1 MATIQ
6 EAEQIVRRLT
16 KKYGFLNET
25 MMDDIEQFN
34 AQYRREIDENWLAM
48 ESAVSHSVKILAKQI
63 YGSGAR
69 FVFELL
75 QNAEDN
81 IFNKAR
87 DAEALPFVSFKIY
100 PNKIIV
106 ECNEDGFTEPDLQ
119 AICAV
124 GQSTKSASHGY
135 IGAKGIGF
143 KSVFIAASRVHIQS
157 GNFSFEFRH
166 NKTDPGI
173 GMVRPIWVNP
183 VKAIPTPLTRTTLY
197 IHDQGDPDELQ
208 HLRRIISMQFDDL
221 QETCLLFL
229 RKLEQI
235 SLEFYDEDGE
245 LERSKYFRKHKIDKY
260 RVSLETISGA
270 RGDETTR
277 SQIYHI
283 TRQMATNL
291 ARSDNR
297 ELPDTEEAKNDSS
310 KAEVVLAFPI
320 TDNSEPLIT
329 QRNQDLFAFLPLRR
343 SDYKFLIH
351 SDFDTNANRQDI
363 VTTSRRNLDLRG
375 WIASAFF
382 QAVLQ
387 FCEHPSLRYSW
398 PMFLPSS
405 SDTSSDAFWSGLIH
419 EIQSLMKNT
428 PVLKSR
434 NRIDLR
440 LVADVVILTNDAQ
453 DAEGH
458 PLFDDPTK
466 DLYLSPSYSQGAKD
480 ILRGYGLGLLNI
492 QTFLNLLETDLRSLY
507 SRFHGKN
514 TTDEWHS
521 AVARLLTKT
530 LKNSSSIQ
538 QRLKSLP
545 LLPLRSGEWTST
557 ASGPVYFPKA
567 GDINI
572 PDSLDLNVITVYA
585 SSNSERSTLFQH
597 LGVCQATYEDVRAS
611 ILRSFASKKGLSFEI
626 LNEYLSF
633 LYLTHQTGKH
643 GPEEYTKAEIVN
655 VAWKRANPQE
665 KDVYLPGT
673 HHAYSPSSLLAAK
686 DLPTGLSVD
695 FLHSRHMESTPE
707 KPSLFHPSWETWLC
721 NSIGHRPEKFLGLFE
736 HLWLHEKSSLVAN
749 RALRSKI
756 EDLPANNLCGVD
768 YPLKLKETWLPL
780 ENLRHLVDRY
790 MEHPNHFPFLKLEES
805 DATDLIGSKWHFL
818 SDYFSV
824 SKDDSMDFL
833 FQILHYIQQSC
844 PKRPS
849 DSQTKKVFDLY
860 NAIYAR
866 LTVTSN
872 GPIAKLKIMQFF
884 ENGGVLDPNQN
895 DPMWTTSRLCLWTA
909 PPDMVMF
916 HSLRA
921 SYVKRMD
928 NEKFRNIENLFT
940 RTLQIPD
947 ASLDDLV
954 AELTELRDEGCE
966 EIPRMRAIYDYLHK
980 ANVPLPRLKAA
991 FKESPL
997 IYCETRHGES
1007 GWYKTSDCL
1016 WSSETVI
1023 RGKAILDECWEAYE
1037 NFFVGKLG
1045 VKLLT
1050 LQMVYDELRQS
1061 SGNSTEETKVAV
1073 LSLNGLLQTETT
1085 RLDPEPIR
1093 QAKIFPVRYPTGT
1106 VVLSSVS
1113 VDFSIGDR
1121 DKLKTMFRDKVA
1133 LLDFEMEEVRRLRP
1147 LIEWLKLQDRY
1158 LSNSVEES
1166 TFILSDSER
1175 PISTPNRDLKR
1186 KAYHIA
1192 RVASTFNSPRFE
1204 DSPLGLYEQLRT
1216 MRVVEV
1222 ERISSVL
1229 KIFQNKQPFEV
1240 PVATANEHIEDS
1252 TGQLTI
1258 YVPKERRAQE
1268 LCFGS
1273 VLPRKFAAWLMRT
1286 SKSPTDGLIETDI
1299 VKVLTAVFASER
1311 FVLDDVLDDQGILT
1325 VSFDNQ
1331 DEEDNSDEAEE
1342 HQTED
1347 QEEEG
1352 QEPRLPGSRLETD
1365 DTSPEQLTPD
1375 RSSVDANTPPYAG
1388 SSGISPDGSIP
1399 ETLVETI
1406 SQRSQMSYQP
1416 HSGRVHRSSQSDLFP
1431 VSPQPLHHPSE
1442 QAPSNPLS
1450 AITSPPEQQS
1460 SEDAR
1465 YRSILD
1471 RVVDKARNAA
1481 FPSRG
1486 SFDMTH
1492 MRNALPGSD
1501 ANSYQSFDGLDIMG
1515 TFRSTNQL
1523 ERDKKVGAAGE
1534 LYVFELLSRLNLPNW
1549 NRTNWQSTIRSYATI
1564 HPDYTNLEA
1573 WRGRETADL
1582 VYVDTEG
1589 QLTNTL
1595 IGCGYLG
1602 HDEWHGARP
1611 RYYIEVKTTT
1621 GPCSTAFYMSGK
1633 QYQLMQQIHHTE
1645 DHSEIYMVFR
1655 VFQLDSDGIVLCVYT
1670 DPEKLRQDGHL
1681 LFKGQAWSITPGP
1694 NMGREI
1700 RGASGTRNESH
1711 MEPAIAVEGCRSIIV
1726 FEVEKNILGKADTA
1740 PQAAT
1745 YSEKP

>member
-1 MATIQ
+1 MATVE
-6 EAEQIVRRLT
+6 EAEQIVRRLA
-16 KKYGFLNET
+16 KKYGLRNEK

-34 AQYRREIDENWLAM
+34 AQYRQELDETWLAM
-48 ESAVSHSVKILAKQI
+48 ENELSHSVKVLAKQI
-63 YGSGAR
+63 YTCGAR

-81 IFNKAR
+81 IFEKSR
-87 DAEALPFVSFKIY
+87 KAEALPFVSFKIY

-106 ECNEDGFTEPDLQ
+106 ECNEDGFEEPHLQ

-124 GQSTKSASHGY
+124 GRSTKSASHGY

-166 NKTDPGI
+166 KKTDPGL
-173 GMVRPIWVNP
+173 GMIRPIWVSP
-183 VKAIPTPLTRTTLY
+183 VEAIPSPLTRTTLY

-208 HLRRIISMQFDDL
+208 HLKRIISMQFDDL

-235 SLEFYDEDGE
+235 SVEFYNENGE
-245 LERSKYFRKHKIDKY
+245 LERSKYFRKHKIDEY
-260 RVSLETISGA
+260 RVSLETTSVA
-270 RGDETTR
+270 HGDKMTQ

-283 TRQMATNL
+283 TRQTATNL

-297 ELPDTEEAKNDSS
+297 ELPDTKEAKNDSS
-310 KAEVVLAFPI
+310 KAEVVLAFPM

-329 QRNQDLFAFLPLRR
+329 QKNQDLFAFLPLRR

-363 VTTSRRNLDLRG
+363 VTTSRRNLELRG

-387 FCEHPSLRYSW
+387 FCEHPTLCYSW
-398 PMFLPSS
+398 PMFLPPS
-405 SDTSSDAFWSGLIH
+405 SDTSSDAFWSGLNH
-419 EIQSLMKNT
+419 EIQSLMRKT

-440 LVADVVILTNDAQ
+440 LVGDVVFLLDVAK

-466 DLYLSPSYSQGAKD
+466 DLYLSPRYSQKAVD
-480 ILRGYGLGLLNI
+480 ILRGYGLEVLNV
-492 QTFLNLLETDLRSLY
+492 QTFLNLLETDLRSP
-507 SRFHGKN
+507 
-514 TTDEWHS
+514 
-521 AVARLLTKT
+521 
-530 LKNSSSIQ
+530 NSSTTAFQIARKFYFYTSETEVVAFAPSEIRSVDIDYIWASVFPEDGGHQ
-538 QRLKSLP
+538 HPRSLRPQR
-545 LLPLRSGEWTST
+545 
-557 ASGPVYFPKA
+557 
-567 GDINI
+567 
-572 PDSLDLNVITVYA
+572 
-585 SSNSERSTLFQH
+585 
-597 LGVCQATYEDVRAS
+597 VCQATFEDVRAS
-611 ILRSFASKKGLSFEI
+611 ILRSFESKFLTFGVI
-626 LNEYLSF
+626 NEYLSF
-633 LYLTHQTGKH
+633 LYLTHVFGK
-643 GPEEYTKAEIVN
+643 GLEEYTKVEIVT
-655 VAWKRANPQE
+655 VASTRANPHE
-665 KDVYLPGT
+665 TDVYLPGT
-673 HHAYSPSSLLAAK
+673 HHAYSPASLLTVK
-686 DLPTGLSVD
+686 DASPGLSVD
-695 FLHSRHMESTPE
+695 FLHPRHMENTPD
-707 KPSLFHPSWETWLC
+707 KPTLFRPSWETWLC
-721 NSIGHRPEKFLGLFE
+721 DSIGVRKRLRLISRDKRGLSDVFLYILEHRPEKFLGLFE
-736 HLWLHEKSSLVAN
+736 HLWLHEKSSLVTN
-749 RALRSKI
+749 RALRLKI
-756 EDLPANNLCGVD
+756 EDLPAQNLCGVD
-768 YPLKLKETWLPL
+768 YSLKLKEAWLPL
-780 ENLRHLVDRY
+780 KSLRHSVDRY
-790 MEHPNHFPFLKLEES
+790 MEYPKQFPFLKLEEP
-805 DATDLIGSKWHFL
+805 DITEHIGSKWHFL
-818 SDYFSV
+818 SDYFSN
-824 SKDDSMDFL
+824 
-833 FQILHYIQQSC
+833 SC

-849 DSQTKKVFDLY
+849 YSQTQKVFDLY
-860 NAIYAR
+860 IAIYAR
-866 LTVTSN
+866 LTVASD
-872 GPIAKLKIMQFF
+872 GLDARLKIKQFF
-884 ENGGVLDPNQN
+884 DNGGVVDPNQN
-895 DPMWTTSRLCLWTA
+895 DPIWTTSRLCLWTA

-916 HSLRA
+916 HSLRS
-921 SYVKRMD
+921 SYMERVD
-928 NEKFRNIENLFT
+928 NEKFRNIESLFKG
-940 RTLQIPD
+940 TLRIPD
-947 ASLDDLV
+947 ASLANLV
-954 AELTELRDEGCE
+954 TELTKLREEGCG
-966 EIPRMRAIYDYLHK
+966 EITRMRTIYDYLHK
-980 ANVPLPRLKAA
+980 AKIPLPRLKAA
-991 FKESPL
+991 FEASPL
-997 IYCETRHGES
+997 IYCETRRGES

-1061 SGNSTEETKVAV
+1061 SGTNTEETKVAV
-1073 LSLNGLLQTETT
+1073 LSLNGLLQTDTT

-1093 QAKIFPVRYPTGT
+1093 QAKVFPVRYPTGT

-1113 VDFSIGDR
+1113 VDFAIGDR

-1133 LLDFEMEEVRRLRP
+1133 LLDFEMDEIRRLRP
-1147 LIEWLKLQDRY
+1147 LIEWLGLQDRY

-1166 TFILSDSER
+1166 TFICSDSER

-1192 RVASTFNSPRFE
+1192 RPRFE
-1204 DSPLGLYEQLRT
+1204 DNPLGLYEQLRT

-1229 KIFQNKQPFEV
+1229 KIFQNKQSFEI
-1240 PVATANEHIEDS
+1240 PVATANEHIDDS
-1252 TGQLTI
+1252 TVNLTI

-1273 VLPRKFAAWLMRT
+1273 VLPRKFAAWLMR
-1286 SKSPTDGLIETDI
+1286 SPKSPADGPVETDI

-1331 DEEDNSDEAEE
+1331 DEEDNSEEAEE
-1342 HQTED
+1342 HEAED

-1352 QEPRLPGSRLETD
+1352 QEQRLSDSRLETD
-1365 DTSPEQLTPD
+1365 DTSTEQLTPD
-1375 RSSVDANTPPYAG
+1375 RSSINAGTQPYAG
-1388 SSGISPDGSIP
+1388 PSGSSPEGSLP
-1399 ETLVETI
+1399 GTVVETI

-1416 HSGRVHRSSQSDLFP
+1416 HSGRIHRSSESDLFP
-1431 VSPQPLHHPSE
+1431 SSPQPLHHPTD
-1442 QAPSNPLS
+1442 QAPPNPLS
-1450 AITSPPEQQS
+1450 AMTSLSEQQL

-1471 RVVDKARNAA
+1471 RVIEKARNAA

-1486 SFDMTH
+1486 SFDMTD
-1492 MRNALPGSD
+1492 MRNALPGGDTD
-1501 ANSYQSFDGLDIMG
+1501 AYHSFDGLDIMG
-1515 TFRSTNQL
+1515 QFRSTNQL

-1534 LYVFELLSRLNLPNW
+1534 LYVFELLSCLNLPNW
-1549 NRTNWQSTIRSYATI
+1549 NRTNWQSTIRSYVTI
-1564 HPDYTNLEA
+1564 HPDYTNLQA

-1582 VYVDTEG
+1582 VYVDAEG
-1589 QLTNTL
+1589 HLTNTL

-1611 RYYIEVKTTT
+1611 KYYIEVKTTT

-1645 DHSEIYMVFR
+1645 DHSEIYVVFR
-1655 VFQLDSDGIVLCVYT
+1655 VFQLDSDGIGLCVYT
-1670 DPEKLRQDGHL
+1670 DPEKLRQDGRL
-1681 LFKGQAWSITPGP
+1681 LFKGQTWSVTPGP
-1694 NMGREI
+1694 NTG
-1700 RGASGTRNESH
+1700 
-1711 MEPAIAVEGCRSIIV
+1711 
-1726 FEVEKNILGKADTA
+1726 
-1740 PQAAT
+1740 
-1745 YSEKP
+1745 

>member
-1 MATIQ
+1 MASMQ

-16 KKYGFLNET
+16 KKYGFLNEK
-25 MMDDIEQFN
+25 MMDHIGQIN

-48 ESAVSHSVKILAKQI
+48 ESAASHSVKILAKQI

-75 QNAEDN
+75 QNADDN
-81 IFNKAR
+81 LFNMAR
-87 DAEALPFVSFKIY
+87 EAEALPFVSFKIY

-106 ECNEDGFTEPDLQ
+106 ECNEDGFREPDLQ

-183 VKAIPTPLTRTTLY
+183 VETIPSPLTRTTLY

-208 HLRRIISMQFDDL
+208 HLKRIISMQFDDL

-235 SLEFYDEDGE
+235 SLEFYNESGE
-245 LERSKYFRKHKIDKY
+245 LERSKYFRKHKIDDY
-260 RVSLETISGA
+260 RVSLETTSGA
-270 RGDETTR
+270 RGDETTQ

-310 KAEVVLAFPI
+310 KAEVVLAFPM

-329 QRNQDLFAFLPLRR
+329 QKNQDLFAFLPLRR

-382 QAVLQ
+382 QAILQ
-387 FCEHPSLRYSW
+387 FCEHPTLCYSW

-405 SDTSSDAFWSGLIH
+405 SDTSSDAFWPGLDY
-419 EIQSLMKNT
+419 EIKSLMKKT

-434 NRIDLR
+434 TRIDLR
-440 LVADVVILTNDAQ
+440 PVGDVVFLLNEAQ
-453 DAEGH
+453 DAEGY
-458 PLFDDPTK
+458 PLFDDSTK
-466 DLYLSPSYSQGAKD
+466 DLYLSPRYSLNAVK
-480 ILRGYGLGLLNI
+480 ILRGYGLEVLEI
-492 QTFLNLLETDLRSLY
+492 QTFLNLLETDLRSPN

-521 AVARLLTKT
+521 AVARLLSKH
-530 LKNSSSIQ
+530 LKNSLSMQ

-545 LLPLRSGEWTST
+545 LLPLRSGAWTST
-557 ASGPVYFPKA
+557 TSGPVYFPKT
-567 GDINI
+567 GVIDIPN
-572 PDSLDLNVITVYA
+572 SLDLKVITVHA
-585 SSNSERSTLFQH
+585 SSNSDRSTLFQH
-597 LGVCQATYEDVRAS
+597 LGVGQATYGDVRTS
-611 ILRSFASKKGLSFEI
+611 ILRSFKSKKALSFEVI
-626 LNEYLSF
+626 NEHLSF
-633 LYLTHQTGKH
+633 LYLTHVFGK
-643 GPEEYTKAEIVN
+643 GLEEYTKVEIVN
-655 VAWKRANPQE
+655 VASMRANPHE
-665 KDVYLPGT
+665 TDVYLPGT
-673 HHAYSPSSLLAAK
+673 HHAYSPAGLLPVEDAS
-686 DLPTGLSVD
+686 PGLSVD
-695 FLHSRHMESTPE
+695 FLHPRHMESTPD
-707 KPSLFHPSWETWLC
+707 KPTLFRPSWETWLC
-721 NSIGHRPEKFLGLFE
+721 NCIGVRERLRLISRDKRGLSDVFLYVFEHRPEKFLGLFE
-736 HLWLHEKSSLVAN
+736 HLWLHEKSSLVTN

-756 EDLPANNLCGVD
+756 EDLPAQKLCGVD
-768 YPLKLKETWLPL
+768 YSLKLKEAWLPL
-780 ENLRHLVDRY
+780 KYLRHFVDRY
-790 MEHPNHFPFLKLEES
+790 MEYPKQFPFLKLEES
-805 DATDLIGSKWHFL
+805 DITEQIGSKWHFL
-818 SDYFSV
+818 SDFFSV
-824 SKDDSMDFL
+824 SKADSMDFL
-833 FQILHYIQQSC
+833 LQILHYIQQSC
-844 PKRPS
+844 PERPS
-849 DSQTKKVFDLY
+849 DSQTQKVFDLY
-860 NAIYAR
+860 IAIYAR
-866 LTVTSN
+866 LTVASD
-872 GPIAKLKIMQFF
+872 GPDARLKITKFF
-884 ENGGVLDPNQN
+884 DNGGVLDPNQN
-895 DPMWTTSRLCLWTA
+895 DPMWTTSRFCLWTA
-909 PPDMVMF
+909 PPNMLMF
-916 HSLRA
+916 HSLRS
-921 SYVKRMD
+921 SYMERVD
-928 NEKFRNIENLFT
+928 NEKFRNIESLFKG
-940 RTLQIPD
+940 TLQIPD
-947 ASLDDLV
+947 ASLANLV
-954 AELTELRDEGCE
+954 TELTKLREEGCE
-966 EIPRMRAIYDYLHK
+966 EIPRMRTIYDYLHK
-980 ANVPLPRLKAA
+980 AKIPLPSLKAA
-991 FKESPL
+991 FEASPL

-1007 GWYKTSDCL
+1007 GWYRTSDCL

-1023 RGKAILDECWEAYE
+1023 RGKAVLDECWEAYE
-1037 NFFVGKLG
+1037 SFFVGKLG

-1050 LQMVYDELRQS
+1050 LQMVYDELQQS
-1061 SGNSTEETKVAV
+1061 SGKNTEETKVAV

-1093 QAKIFPVRYPTGT
+1093 QAKVFPVRYPTGT

-1113 VDFSIGDR
+1113 VDFAIGDR
-1121 DKLKTMFRDKVA
+1121 DKLKIMFRDKVA
-1133 LLDFEMEEVRRLRP
+1133 LLDFEMDEVRRLRP
-1147 LIEWLKLQDRY
+1147 LIEWLRLQDRY

-1166 TFILSDSER
+1166 TFICSDSER

-1192 RVASTFNSPRFE
+1192 RPRFE
-1204 DSPLGLYEQLRT
+1204 DNPLGVYEQLRT

-1229 KIFQNKQPFEV
+1229 KIFQNKQSFEI

-1252 TGQLTI
+1252 TGILTI

-1273 VLPRKFAAWLMRT
+1273 VLPRKFAAWLMR
-1286 SKSPTDGLIETDI
+1286 SPKSPADGPVETDI
-1299 VKVLTAVFASER
+1299 VKILTAVFAIER

-1325 VSFDNQ
+1325 VSFDNR

-1342 HQTED
+1342 HQAED

-1352 QEPRLPGSRLETD
+1352 QEQRLSDSRLETD
-1365 DTSPEQLTPD
+1365 DASPEKLTPD
-1375 RSSVDANTPPYAG
+1375 LSSINAVTPPYAG
-1388 SSGISPDGSIP
+1388 SSGTSPEGNP
-1399 ETLVETI
+1399 QETFVEETI

-1416 HSGRVHRSSQSDLFP
+1416 HSGRVHRSSQSDLSP
-1431 VSPQPLHHPSE
+1431 SSPQPLHHTTD

-1450 AITSPPEQQS
+1450 VTTSPSEQQS

-1471 RVVDKARNAA
+1471 RVIEKARNAT

-1486 SFDMTH
+1486 SFDMAH
-1492 MRNALPGSD
+1492 MRNGLPGGDSD
-1501 ANSYQSFDGLDIMG
+1501 AYQSFDGLDVMG
-1515 TFRSTNQL
+1515 QFRSTNQL

-1534 LYVFELLSRLNLPNW
+1534 LYVFELLSCLKLPNW
-1549 NRTNWQSTIRSYATI
+1549 NRSNWQSTIRSYVTI
-1564 HPDYTNLEA
+1564 HPDYTDLQA

-1582 VYVDTEG
+1582 IYVDAEG
-1589 QLTNTL
+1589 HLTNTL

-1611 RYYIEVKTTT
+1611 KYYIEVKTTT

-1633 QYQLMQQIHHTE
+1633 QYQLMQQIHDTE

-1655 VFQLDSDGIVLCVYT
+1655 VFQLNSDGIGLCVYT
-1670 DPEKLRQDGHL
+1670 DPEKLG
-1681 LFKGQAWSITPGP
+1681 
-1694 NMGREI
+1694 M
-1700 RGASGTRNESH
+1700 
-1711 MEPAIAVEGCRSIIV
+1711 MEVYC
-1726 FEVEKNILGKADTA
+1726 
-1740 PQAAT
+1740 
-1745 YSEKP
+1745 

>member
-1 MATIQ
+1 MASIQ

-16 KKYGFLNET
+16 KKYGLLREE
-25 MMDDIEQFN
+25 MMNDIERFN
-34 AQYRREIDENWLAM
+34 AAYRQEIDEFRLTM
-48 ESAVSHSVKILAKQI
+48 ETELSHSVKILAKQI

-75 QNAEDN
+75 QNADDN
-81 IFNKAR
+81 VFNKALE
-87 DAEALPFVSFKIY
+87 AKALPFISFKIY
-100 PNKIIV
+100 PNKVIV
-106 ECNEDGFTEPDLQ
+106 ECNEDGFKEPNLQ

-124 GQSTKSASHGY
+124 GQSTKLASHGY

-166 NKTDPGI
+166 KKTDPGI

-183 VKAIPTPLTRTTLY
+183 VEAIPSPLTRTTLY

-208 HLRRIISMQFDDL
+208 HLKKIISMQFDDL

-235 SLEFYDEDGE
+235 SLEFYDENGE
-245 LERSKYFRKHKIDKY
+245 LERSKYFRKHRIDEY
-260 RVSLETISGA
+260 RVSLETKSGA
-270 RGDETTR
+270 RGDETKR

-283 TRQMATNL
+283 TRLMATNL

-310 KAEVVLAFPI
+310 RAEVVLAFPI

-329 QRNQDLFAFLPLRR
+329 QTNQDLFAFLPLRR

-382 QAVLQ
+382 KGVLQ
-387 FCEHPSLRYSW
+387 FCEHPTLCYSW

-405 SDTSSDAFWSGLIH
+405 SDTSSDAFWSGLNQ
-419 EIQSLMKNT
+419 EIRSLMKKT

-434 NRIDLR
+434 NRNDLR
-440 LVADVVILTNDAQ
+440 LVGDVVILASDAQ
-453 DAEGH
+453 DAEGR

-466 DLYLSPSYSQGAKD
+466 DLYLSPGYSQDAKN
-480 ILRGYGLGLLNI
+480 ILKGYGLGNLNI
-492 QTFLNLLETDLRSLY
+492 RVFLNLLETDIRSPN
-507 SRFHGKN
+507 SRFHGEN
-514 TTDEWHS
+514 TTDEWLS
-521 AVARLLTKT
+521 AVARALSKHC
-530 LKNSSSIQ
+530 KGSPSIQ

-545 LLPLRSGEWTST
+545 LLPLRSGAWTST
-557 ASGPVYFPKA
+557 TSGPVYFPKT
-567 GDINI
+567 GDLNI
-572 PDSLDLNVITVYA
+572 PESLDLKVITVHA
-585 SSNSERSTLFQH
+585 SSNPDRSTLFQH
-597 LGVCQATYEDVRAS
+597 LGVCQATYGDVRAS
-611 ILRSFASKKGLSFEI
+611 ILRSFKSKKALSFGVI
-626 LNEYLSF
+626 NECLSF
-633 LYLTHQTGKH
+633 LYLTHVFGK
-643 GPEEYTKAEIVN
+643 GLEEYTKVEIFT
-655 VAWKRANPQE
+655 VASIRTNPHE
-665 KDVYLPGT
+665 TDVYLPGK
-673 HHAYSPSSLLAAK
+673 HHAYSPASLLTVEDA
-686 DLPTGLSVD
+686 TQGLSVD
-695 FLHSRHMESTPE
+695 FLHPGHMENTPD
-707 KPSLFHPSWETWLC
+707 KPTLFRPSWETWLC
-721 NSIGHRPEKFLGLFE
+721 NCIGVRERLRIVSRDKCGLSDVFLYILEHRPEKFLGLFE
-736 HLWLHEKSSLVAN
+736 HLWLHEKSSLVTN
-749 RALRSKI
+749 QALRLKI
-756 EDLPANNLCGVD
+756 EDLPAKKLCGVD
-768 YPLKLKETWLPL
+768 YSLKLKEAWLPL
-780 ENLRHLVDRY
+780 KYLRHSVDRY
-790 MEHPNHFPFLKLEES
+790 MEYPKQFPFLKLEES
-805 DATDLIGSKWHFL
+805 DITEQIALKWHFL

-824 SKDDSMDFL
+824 SRADNLDFL
-833 FQILHYIQQSC
+833 LQILHCIQISC
-844 PKRPS
+844 PERPS
-849 DSQTKKVFDLY
+849 ESQTQKVFDLY
-860 NAIYAR
+860 VAIYAR
-866 LTVTSN
+866 LAVGSD
-872 GPIAKLKIMQFF
+872 GPDAKLKIKRSFDK
-884 ENGGVLDPNQN
+884 GGVVGPNQN

-916 HSLRA
+916 HSLRS
-921 SYVKRMD
+921 SYMEKVN
-928 NEKFRNIENLFT
+928 NEKFRNIENLFKG
-940 RTLQIPD
+940 TLRIPD
-947 ASLDDLV
+947 ASLANLV
-954 AELTELRDEGCE
+954 TELTKLREEGCG

-980 ANVPLPRLKAA
+980 ANIPLPSLRAA
-991 FKESPL
+991 FEASPL
-997 IYCETRHGES
+997 IYCETRHGDS
-1007 GWYKTSDCL
+1007 GWYKASDCL

-1045 VKLLT
+1045 T
-1050 LQMVYDELRQS
+1050 
-1061 SGNSTEETKVAV
+1061 NTEETKVAV
-1073 LSLNGLLQTETT
+1073 LSLNGLLQAETT

-1093 QAKIFPVRYPTGT
+1093 QAKVFPVRYPTGT

-1113 VDFSIGDR
+1113 VDFAIGDR
-1121 DKLKTMFRDKVA
+1121 DKLKTMFRDKIA
-1133 LLDFEMEEVRRLRP
+1133 LLDFEMDEVRRLRP
-1147 LIEWLKLQDRY
+1147 LIEWLGIQDRY

-1166 TFILSDSER
+1166 TFISSDSER

-1192 RVASTFNSPRFE
+1192 RPRFE
-1204 DSPLGLYEQLRT
+1204 DNPLGLYEQLRT

-1229 KIFQNKQPFEV
+1229 KVFQNKQSFEI

-1252 TGQLTI
+1252 TGSLTI

-1273 VLPRKFAAWLMRT
+1273 VLPRKFAAWLMHP
-1286 SKSPTDGLIETDI
+1286 SNSLTDGPIETDI

-1342 HQTED
+1342 HYAED

-1352 QEPRLPGSRLETD
+1352 QEQRLPDSRLETD
-1365 DTSPEQLTPD
+1365 DTSTAELTPD
-1375 RSSVDANTPPYAG
+1375 RSSINAGTPPYAA
-1388 SSGISPDGSIP
+1388 SSGISSEGSP
-1399 ETLVETI
+1399 PGTVVETI

-1416 HSGRVHRSSQSDLFP
+1416 YSGRVHRSSQSDLFP
-1431 VSPQPLHHPSE
+1431 SSPQPLHHPTD
-1442 QAPSNPLS
+1442 QAPSSTLS
-1450 AITSPPEQQS
+1450 AMTSLPEQQS
-1460 SEDAR
+1460 FEDTR

-1471 RVVDKARNAA
+1471 RVIEKARNAA

-1486 SFDMTH
+1486 SFDMTD
-1492 MRNALPGSD
+1492 MRNALPGGDTD
-1501 ANSYQSFDGLDIMG
+1501 AYQSFDGLDVMG
-1515 TFRSTNQL
+1515 QFRSTNQL

-1534 LYVFELLSRLNLPNW
+1534 LYVFELLSCLNLPNW
-1549 NRTNWQSTIRSYATI
+1549 NHYV
-1564 HPDYTNLEA
+1564 NLQA

-1582 VYVDTEG
+1582 VYDDDEG
-1589 QLTNTL
+1589 HLTNTL
-1595 IGCGYLG
+1595 IGCGYLD

-1655 VFQLDSDGIVLCVYT
+1655 VFQLDSDGIGLCVYT
-1670 DPEKLRQDGHL
+1670 DPEKLRQDGRL
-1681 LFKGQAWSITPGP
+1681 LFKGQAWSITPGS
-1694 NMGREI
+1694 NMG
-1700 RGASGTRNESH
+1700 
-1711 MEPAIAVEGCRSIIV
+1711 
-1726 FEVEKNILGKADTA
+1726 
-1740 PQAAT
+1740 
-1745 YSEKP
+1745 

>member
-1 MATIQ
+1 MQKTRRTRQGSQEMPQLAISRHWLFFKDLWSRSVPSPLPQMILKYLIYCLVPKNEGNKPYLPTMATIQ

-16 KKYGFLNET
+16 RKYGFLNEQ

-34 AQYRREIDENWLAM
+34 AEYRREIDENWLAM

-87 DAEALPFVSFKIY
+87 EAEALPFVSFKIY
-100 PNKIIV
+100 PEKIIV

-124 GQSTKSASHGY
+124 GQSTKSGSHGY

-183 VKAIPTPLTRTTLY
+183 VEAIPSPLTRTTLY

-208 HLRRIISMQFDDL
+208 HLKRIISMQFDDL

-235 SLEFYDEDGE
+235 SLEFYGENGE
-245 LERSKYFRKHKIDKY
+245 LERSKYFRKHKIDEY
-260 RVSLETISGA
+260 RVSLETTSGA
-270 RGDETTR
+270 RGDETKR

-283 TRQMATNL
+283 ARLMATNL
-291 ARSDNR
+291 ALSDNR
-297 ELPDTEEAKNDSS
+297 EVPDTEEAKNDSS

-320 TDNSEPLIT
+320 TDNSEPLVT
-329 QRNQDLFAFLPLRR
+329 QKNQDLFAFLPLRR

-351 SDFDTNANRQDI
+351 TDFDTNANRQDI

-387 FCEHPSLRYSW
+387 FCEHPTLCYSW

-405 SDTSSDAFWSGLIH
+405 SDTSSDAFWSGLNQ
-419 EIQSLMKNT
+419 EIRSLMKKT

-440 LVADVVILTNDAQ
+440 AVGEVVFLPGEAQ
-453 DAEGH
+453 DAERH

-466 DLYLSPSYSQGAKD
+466 DLYLSPRYSQKAVN
-480 ILRGYGLGLLNI
+480 ILIGYGLDVLNI
-492 QTFLNLLETDLRSLY
+492 QTFLNLLETDVHSPN
-507 SRFHGKN
+507 S
-514 TTDEWHS
+514 TTPAFQIAQKFYFYTSETEF
-521 AVARLLTKT
+521 VA
-530 LKNSSSIQ
+530 
-538 QRLKSLP
+538 
-545 LLPLRSGEWTST
+545 
-557 ASGPVYFPKA
+557 
-567 GDINI
+567 
-572 PDSLDLNVITVYA
+572 
-585 SSNSERSTLFQH
+585 
-597 LGVCQATYEDVRAS
+597 
-611 ILRSFASKKGLSFEI
+611 FA
-626 LNEYLSF
+626 
-633 LYLTHQTGKH
+633 
-643 GPEEYTKAEIVN
+643 PAEIRSVDIDYIW
-655 VAWKRANPQE
+655 ASRAPQ
-665 KDVYLPGT
+665 KSR
-673 HHAYSPSSLLAAK
+673 AYSTQAGSLR
-686 DLPTGLSVD
+686 
-695 FLHSRHMESTPE
+695 FYR
-707 KPSLFHPSWETWLC
+707 
-721 NSIGHRPEKFLGLFE
+721 
-736 HLWLHEKSSLVAN
+736 LVTN

-756 EDLPANNLCGVD
+756 EDLPAQKLCGVD
-768 YPLKLKETWLPL
+768 YSLKLKEAWLPIKF
-780 ENLRHLVDRY
+780 LRYPVDRY
-790 MEHPNHFPFLKLEES
+790 MEHPKQFPFLKLEES
-805 DATDLIGSKWHFL
+805 DTTELVVSKWHFL
-818 SDYFSV
+818 SEYFSV
-824 SKDDSMDFL
+824 SKDDNMDFL
-833 FQILHYIQQSC
+833 LQILRYIQQSC
-844 PKRPS
+844 PERPS
-849 DSQTKKVFDLY
+849 DSQTQKVFDLY
-860 NAIYAR
+860 IAIYAR
-866 LTVTSN
+866 LTVTSD
-872 GPIAKLKIMQFF
+872 GPDARRKITQFF
-884 ENGGVLDPNQN
+884 DEGGVLDPNRN
-895 DPMWTTSRLCLWTA
+895 DPMWTRSPLCLWTA

-921 SYVKRMD
+921 SYKERMD
-928 NEKFRNIENLFT
+928 NEKFVNIENLFK
-940 RTLQIPD
+940 RTLQIQD
-947 ASLDDLV
+947 ASLDHLV
-954 AELTELRDEGCE
+954 IELAKLREEGCE
-966 EIPRMRAIYDYLHK
+966 EIPRMRTIYDYLYK
-980 ANVPLPRLKAA
+980 AKIPLPHLKAA
-991 FKESPL
+991 FEASPL
-997 IYCETRHGES
+997 IYCQTRHGES

-1045 VKLLT
+1045 T
-1050 LQMVYDELRQS
+1050 
-1061 SGNSTEETKVAV
+1061 NTEETKVAV

-1093 QAKIFPVRYPTGT
+1093 QAKVFPVRYPTGT
-1106 VVLSSVS
+1106 IVLCSVS
-1113 VDFSIGDR
+1113 VDFAIGDR
-1121 DKLKTMFRDKVA
+1121 DKLKTMFRDKIA
-1133 LLDFEMEEVRRLRP
+1133 LLDFEMDEVRRLRP
-1147 LIEWLKLQDRY
+1147 LIEWLGLQYRY

-1166 TFILSDSER
+1166 TFICSDSER

-1186 KAYHIA
+1186 KAYHIV
-1192 RVASTFNSPRFE
+1192 RPRFE
-1204 DSPLGLYEQLRT
+1204 DNPLGLYEQLRT

-1229 KIFQNKQPFEV
+1229 KIFQNKQSFEI

-1252 TGQLTI
+1252 TGNLTI

-1273 VLPRKFAAWLMRT
+1273 VLPRKFAAWLMHP
-1286 SKSPTDGLIETDI
+1286 SKSLTDGPIETDI

-1325 VSFDNQ
+1325 VSFDKQ
-1331 DEEDNSDEAEE
+1331 DEEDSSDEAEE
-1342 HQTED
+1342 HQVED

-1352 QEPRLPGSRLETD
+1352 QEQRLSDSRLETH
-1365 DTSPEQLTPD
+1365 DTSTEQLTPD
-1375 RSSVDANTPPYAG
+1375 HSSINSGTPPYAG
-1388 SSGISPDGSIP
+1388 SSGISPEGSP
-1399 ETLVETI
+1399 PGTVVETI

-1416 HSGRVHRSSQSDLFP
+1416 YSGRVHRASQSDLFP
-1431 VSPQPLHHPSE
+1431 SSPQPLHHPTD
-1442 QAPSNPLS
+1442 QAPSSTLS
-1450 AITSPPEQQS
+1450 AMTSLPEQQS
-1460 SEDAR
+1460 FEDAR

-1471 RVVDKARNAA
+1471 RVVEKARNAA

-1486 SFDMTH
+1486 SFDMTD
-1492 MRNALPGSD
+1492 MRNALPGGDTD
-1501 ANSYQSFDGLDIMG
+1501 AYQSFDGLDVMG
-1515 TFRSTNQL
+1515 QFRSTNQL

-1534 LYVFELLSRLNLPNW
+1534 LYVFELLSCLNLPNW
-1549 NRTNWQSTIRSYATI
+1549 NRTNWQSTIRSYVTI
-1564 HPDYTNLEA
+1564 HPDYTNLQA

-1582 VYVDTEG
+1582 VYVDAEG
-1589 QLTNTL
+1589 HLTNTL

-1602 HDEWHGARP
+1602 HDEWHEARP
-1611 RYYIEVKTTT
+1611 KYYIEVKTTT
-1621 GPCSTAFYMSGK
+1621 GPRSTAFYMSGK

-1645 DHSEIYMVFR
+1645 DRSEIYIVFR
-1655 VFQLDSDGIVLCVYT
+1655 VFQLDSDGIGLCVYT
-1670 DPEKLRQDGHL
+1670 DPEKLRQDGRL

-1694 NMGREI
+1694 NMGTFNTLHQAKEYRQHKNEDGYPECVPVDEAGI
-1700 RGASGTRNESH
+1700 SG
-1711 MEPAIAVEGCRSIIV
+1711 
-1726 FEVEKNILGKADTA
+1726 
-1740 PQAAT
+1740 
-1745 YSEKP
+1745 

>member
-1 MATIQ
+1 MASVQ

-16 KKYGFLNET
+16 KKYGFLNEQ

-81 IFNKAR
+81 IFKKAR
-87 DAEALPFVSFKIY
+87 EAKALPFVSFKIY

-173 GMVRPIWVNP
+173 GMVRPIWVSP
-183 VKAIPTPLTRTTLY
+183 AETIPSPLTRTTLY
-197 IHDQGDPDELQ
+197 IHDQGDPDEIQ
-208 HLRRIISMQFDDL
+208 HLKRIISMQFDDL

-229 RKLEQI
+229 HKLEQI
-235 SLEFYDEDGE
+235 NLEFYGE
-245 LERSKYFRKHKIDKY
+245 NGVLERSKYFRKHKMDEY
-260 RVSLETISGA
+260 RVSLETTSGDH
-270 RGDETTR
+270 GDETTQ

-297 ELPDTEEAKNDSS
+297 ELPDTEEAKDISS

-329 QRNQDLFAFLPLRR
+329 QKNQDLFAFLPLRR

-375 WIASAFF
+375 WIACAFF
-382 QAVLQ
+382 RAILQ
-387 FCEHPSLRYSW
+387 FCEHPTLCYSW
-398 PMFLPSS
+398 PMFLPS
-405 SDTSSDAFWSGLIH
+405 SDTSSDAFWSGLDH
-419 EIQSLMKNT
+419 EIQSLMKKT

-434 NRIDLR
+434 NRIDMR
-440 LVADVVILTNDAQ
+440 LVGDVVILASDAK

-466 DLYLSPSYSQGAKD
+466 DLYLSPSYSQKAID
-480 ILRGYGLGLLNI
+480 ILKGYGLGILHI
-492 QTFLNLLETDLRSLY
+492 QTVLNLLETDLRSPN
-507 SRFHGKN
+507 SKFHGKN

-521 AVARLLTKT
+521 AVARLLSKQ
-530 LKNSSSIQ
+530 LKNSLSIQ

-545 LLPLRSGEWTST
+545 LLPLRSGAWTST
-557 ASGPVYFPKA
+557 TSGPVYFPTT

-572 PDSLDLNVITVYA
+572 PNSLDLKVITVHA
-585 SSNSERSTLFQH
+585 SSNSDRSTLFQH
-597 LGVCQATYEDVRAS
+597 LGVCQATYDDVRAS
-611 ILRSFASKKGLSFEI
+611 ILRSFNSKSLSFDAI
-626 LNEYLSF
+626 NEYLSF
-633 LYLTHQTGKH
+633 LYLTHQIGKH
-643 GPEEYTKAEIVN
+643 GQEEYTKVEVTTG
-655 VAWKRANPQE
+655 AWIRKNPHQT
-665 KDVYLPGT
+665 DIYLPGT
-673 HHAYSPSSLLAAK
+673 HHAYSPASLLAVEGAS
-686 DLPTGLSVD
+686 PGLSVD
-695 FLHSRHMESTPE
+695 FLHSKHMESTPD

-721 NSIGHRPEKFLGLFE
+721 NSIGVRERLRLVSRDERGLSDVFLYISEHRSEKFLGLFE
-736 HLWLHEKSSLVAN
+736 HLWLHEKSSLVTN
-749 RALRSKI
+749 RTLRSKI
-756 EDLPANNLCGVD
+756 EDLPAKNLCGVD
-768 YPLKLKETWLPL
+768 YSLKLKEAWLPL
-780 ENLRHLVDRY
+780 KALRELVDRY
-790 MEHPNHFPFLKLEES
+790 MEYPEQFPFLKLEES
-805 DATDLIGSKWHFL
+805 DTTEQIGSKWHFL

-824 SKDDSMDFL
+824 SKDDSVDFL
-833 FQILHYIQQSC
+833 LQILRYIQRSC
-844 PKRPS
+844 PEPSS
-849 DSQTKKVFDLY
+849 DSQARKVFDLY
-860 NAIYAR
+860 VAIYAK
-866 LTVTSN
+866 LTVTSD
-872 GPIAKLKIMQFF
+872 GPDARRKITQFF
-884 ENGGVLDPNQN
+884 NKGGVLDPNQN
-895 DPMWTTSRLCLWTA
+895 DPKWTSSPLCLWTA

-916 HSLRA
+916 HSLGA
-921 SYVKRMD
+921 SYMERMD
-928 NEKFRNIENLFT
+928 NEKFRNIENLFKG
-940 RTLQIPD
+940 TLQIPD

-954 AELTELRDEGCE
+954 IELTKLREEGCE
-966 EIPRMRAIYDYLHK
+966 EIPRMRTIYDYLHK
-980 ANVPLPRLKAA
+980 AKVPLPSLKAA
-991 FKESPL
+991 FEASPL

-1037 NFFVGKLG
+1037 TFFVGKVG

-1061 SGNSTEETKVAV
+1061 SGNNTEETKVAV

-1093 QAKIFPVRYPTGT
+1093 QAKVFPVRYPTGT

-1113 VDFSIGDR
+1113 VDFAIGDR
-1121 DKLKTMFRDKVA
+1121 DKLKTMFRDKIA

-1166 TFILSDSER
+1166 TFIFSDSER

-1192 RVASTFNSPRFE
+1192 RVAATFNSPRFE
-1204 DSPLGLYEQLRT
+1204 DNPFGLYEQLRT

-1229 KIFQNKQPFEV
+1229 RIFQNRQSFEI
-1240 PVATANEHIEDS
+1240 PVATANEHIDDS
-1252 TGQLTI
+1252 TGRLMI
-1258 YVPKERRAQE
+1258 YVPRERRAQE

-1273 VLPRKFAAWLMRT
+1273 VLPRKLAAWLMHS
-1286 SKSPTDGLIETDI
+1286 SKSLTDGPIETDI
-1299 VKVLTAVFASER
+1299 VKILTAIFASER

-1325 VSFDNQ
+1325 VSFDNE

-1342 HQTED
+1342 RQAED

-1352 QEPRLPGSRLETD
+1352 QEQRLSDSRLETD
-1365 DTSPEQLTPD
+1365 DTSPEQLTPN
-1375 RSSVDANTPPYAG
+1375 RSSINAGTPPYAG
-1388 SSGISPDGSIP
+1388 SSGILPEGSPP
-1399 ETLVETI
+1399 ETFVEAI

-1416 HSGRVHRSSQSDLFP
+1416 PSGRVHHSSQSDLL
-1431 VSPQPLHHPSE
+1431 SGSSQPLHHPSD

-1450 AITSPPEQQS
+1450 SMTSPSEQQS

-1471 RVVDKARNAA
+1471 RVIEKARNAA

-1486 SFDMTH
+1486 SFDMSH
-1492 MRNALPGSD
+1492 MRNALPGD
-1501 ANSYQSFDGLDIMG
+1501 DTNAYQSFDGLDVMG
-1515 TFRSTNQL
+1515 QFRSTNQL

-1534 LYVFELLSRLNLPNW
+1534 LYVFELLSCLNLPNW
-1549 NRTNWQSTIRSYATI
+1549 NRANWQSTIRSYVTI
-1564 HPDYTNLEA
+1564 HPDYTNLQA
-1573 WRGRETADL
+1573 WRGNETADL
-1582 VYVDTEG
+1582 VYIDAEG
-1589 QLTNTL
+1589 HLTNTL

-1633 QYQLMQQIHHTE
+1633 QYQLMQRIHHTE

-1655 VFQLDSDGIVLCVYT
+1655 VFQLNSDGIGLCVYT
-1670 DPEKLRQDGHL
+1670 DPEQLRQDGRL

-1694 NMGREI
+1694 NMG
-1700 RGASGTRNESH
+1700 
-1711 MEPAIAVEGCRSIIV
+1711 
-1726 FEVEKNILGKADTA
+1726 
-1740 PQAAT
+1740 
-1745 YSEKP
+1745 

>member
-16 KKYGFLNET
+16 RKYGFLNEQ

-34 AQYRREIDENWLAM
+34 AEYRREIDENWLAM

-81 IFNKAR
+81 IFNKAHK
-87 DAEALPFVSFKIY
+87 AEALPFVSFKIY
-100 PNKIIV
+100 PEKIIV
-106 ECNEDGFTEPDLQ
+106 ECNEDGFTESDLQ

-124 GQSTKSASHGY
+124 GQSTKSAHHGY

-173 GMVRPIWVNP
+173 GMVRPIWVSP
-183 VKAIPTPLTRTTLY
+183 VEAIPSPLTRTTLY

-208 HLRRIISMQFDDL
+208 HLKRIISMQFDDL

-235 SLEFYDEDGE
+235 SLEFYDENGE
-245 LERSKYFRKHKIDKY
+245 LERSKYFRKHKIDEY
-260 RVSLETISGA
+260 RVSLETTSGA
-270 RGDETTR
+270 RGDEATT

-297 ELPDTEEAKNDSS
+297 ELPDTEEAKKDSS

-387 FCEHPSLRYSW
+387 FCEHPSLCYSW

-405 SDTSSDAFWSGLIH
+405 SDTGSDAFWSGLNH
-419 EIQSLMKNT
+419 EIQSLMKKT

-440 LVADVVILTNDAQ
+440 LVGDVVILASDAQ

-458 PLFDDPTK
+458 PLFDDSTK
-466 DLYLSPSYSQGAKD
+466 DLYLSPSYSQKTVD
-480 ILRGYGLGLLNI
+480 ILKGYGLGILNM
-492 QTFLNLLETDLRSLY
+492 QTFLNLLETDLRSPN
-507 SRFHGKN
+507 SRFHGEN

-521 AVARLLTKT
+521 AVARLLSKH
-530 LKNSSSIQ
+530 KNSLSIQ

-545 LLPLRSGEWTST
+545 LLPLRSGAWTST
-557 ASGPVYFPKA
+557 TSGPVYFPKT

-572 PDSLDLNVITVYA
+572 PQSLDLKVITVHA
-585 SSNSERSTLFQH
+585 SSNLDRSTLFQH

-611 ILRSFASKKGLSFEI
+611 ILRSLTSNKLSFEI
-626 LNEYLSF
+626 LNEYLNF
-633 LYLTHQTGKH
+633 LYLTHQAGKH
-643 GPEEYTKAEIVN
+643 GPEEYTKVEIVT
-655 VAWKRANPQE
+655 VAWKRKNPQ
-665 KDVYLPGT
+665 KADVYLPGT
-673 HHAYSPSSLLAAK
+673 HHTYSPSNLLTAEDASS
-686 DLPTGLSVD
+686 GLSVD
-695 FLHSRHMESTPE
+695 LLHSRHMESTPD

-721 NSIGHRPEKFLGLFE
+721 NSIGVRERLRLMSQDKRGLSDVFMYIFEHRPEKFLGLFE
-736 HLWLHEKSSLVAN
+736 HLWLHEKSGLVTN
-749 RALRSKI
+749 RALRLKI
-756 EDLPANNLCGVD
+756 EDLPAQKLCGVD
-768 YPLKLKETWLPL
+768 YSLKLKEAWLPL
-780 ENLRHLVDRY
+780 KHLRHLVDRY
-790 MEHPNHFPFLKLEES
+790 MEYPKQFPFLKLEES
-805 DATDLIGSKWHFL
+805 DTIEQVGSKWHFL
-818 SDYFSV
+818 NDYFSV

-833 FQILHYIQQSC
+833 LQMLHYIQRSC
-844 PKRPS
+844 PERPS
-849 DSQTKKVFDLY
+849 DSQTQKVFDLY
-860 NAIYAR
+860 IAIYAR
-866 LTVTSN
+866 LTVTSD
-872 GPIAKLKIMQFF
+872 GSDARLKITQFF
-884 ENGGVLDPNQN
+884 DKEGVLDPNQN
-895 DPMWTTSRLCLWTA
+895 DPMWTTSPLCLWTA

-921 SYVKRMD
+921 SYVERMD
-928 NEKFRNIENLFT
+928 NEKFRNIENLFKG
-940 RTLQIPD
+940 TLQIPD
-947 ASLDDLV
+947 ASLDNLV
-954 AELTELRDEGCE
+954 TELNELREEGCE

-980 ANVPLPRLKAA
+980 AKIPLPRLKAA
-991 FKESPL
+991 FEASPL
-997 IYCETRHGES
+997 IYCATRHGES

-1061 SGNSTEETKVAV
+1061 SGTNTEETKVAIM
-1073 LSLNGLLQTETT
+1073 SLNGLLQTETT

-1093 QAKIFPVRYPTGT
+1093 QAKVFSVRYPTGT

-1113 VDFSIGDR
+1113 VDFAIGDR
-1121 DKLKTMFRDKVA
+1121 DKLKIMFRDKVA
-1133 LLDFEMEEVRRLRP
+1133 LLDFEMDEVRRLRP
-1147 LIEWLKLQDRY
+1147 LIEWLGLQDRY

-1166 TFILSDSER
+1166 TFICSDSER

-1192 RVASTFNSPRFE
+1192 RPRFE
-1204 DSPLGLYEQLRT
+1204 DNPLGLYEQLRA

-1229 KIFQNKQPFEV
+1229 KIFQNKQSFEI

-1252 TGQLTI
+1252 TGNLTI

-1273 VLPRKFAAWLMRT
+1273 VLPRKFAAWLMRS
-1286 SKSPTDGLIETDI
+1286 SKSLTDGPVETDI

-1325 VSFDNQ
+1325 VSFDNE
-1331 DEEDNSDEAEE
+1331 DEEDNSDEVEE
-1342 HQTED
+1342 HQAEG

-1352 QEPRLPGSRLETD
+1352 QEQRLSDSRLETD

-1375 RSSVDANTPPYAG
+1375 RSSINAGTPPFAG
-1388 SSGISPDGSIP
+1388 SSGISPEGSLP
-1399 ETLVETI
+1399 GTLVETI

-1431 VSPQPLHHPSE
+1431 SSPQPLHHPSA

-1450 AITSPPEQQS
+1450 AITSPSEQQS

-1471 RVVDKARNAA
+1471 RVVEKARNAA

-1486 SFDMTH
+1486 AFDMTH
-1492 MRNALPGSD
+1492 MRNALPGGDTD
-1501 ANSYQSFDGLDIMG
+1501 AYQSFDGLDIMG
-1515 TFRSTNQL
+1515 HFRSTNQL

-1534 LYVFELLSRLNLPNW
+1534 LYVFELLSCLNLPNW
-1549 NRTNWQSTIRSYATI
+1549 N
-1564 HPDYTNLEA
+1564 HYTNLQA
-1573 WRGRETADL
+1573 WRGRETADI
-1582 VYVDTEG
+1582 VYVDAEG
-1589 QLTNTL
+1589 HLTNTL
-1595 IGCGYLG
+1595 IGCGYLD

-1655 VFQLDSDGIVLCVYT
+1655 VFQLDSDGIGLCVYT
-1670 DPEKLRQDGHL
+1670 DPEKLRQDGRL
-1681 LFKGQAWSITPGP
+1681 LFKGQAWSITPGL
-1694 NMGREI
+1694 NMG
-1700 RGASGTRNESH
+1700 
-1711 MEPAIAVEGCRSIIV
+1711 IA
-1726 FEVEKNILGKADTA
+1726 K
-1740 PQAAT
+1740 
-1745 YSEKP
+1745 

>member
-1 MATIQ
+1 MATVQ

-16 KKYGFLNET
+16 RKYGFLNEQ

-34 AQYRREIDENWLAM
+34 AEYRREIDENWLAM

-87 DAEALPFVSFKIY
+87 EAEALPFVSFKIY
-100 PNKIIV
+100 PDKIIV

-124 GQSTKSASHGY
+124 GQSTKSGSHGY

-183 VKAIPTPLTRTTLY
+183 VEAIPSPLTRTTLY

-208 HLRRIISMQFDDL
+208 HLKRIISMQFDDL

-235 SLEFYDEDGE
+235 SLEFYDENGD
-245 LERSKYFRKHKIDKY
+245 LERSKYFRKHKIDEY
-260 RVSLETISGA
+260 RVSLETTSGA
-270 RGDETTR
+270 RGDETTQ

-283 TRQMATNL
+283 TRQMATKL

-320 TDNSEPLIT
+320 TDNSEPLVT
-329 QRNQDLFAFLPLRR
+329 QKNQDLFAFLPLRR

-375 WIASAFF
+375 WIAAAFF

-387 FCEHPSLRYSW
+387 FCEHPTLCYSW

-405 SDTSSDAFWSGLIH
+405 SDTSSDAFWSGLNH
-419 EIQSLMKNT
+419 EIQSLMKKT

-434 NRIDLR
+434 NRVDLR
-440 LVADVVILTNDAQ
+440 LVGDVIILTHDAQ
-453 DAEGH
+453 DAEGR

-466 DLYLSPSYSQGAKD
+466 DLYLSSKYPQKTTQLQVSWRKNDRRMALGCSTTAFQTQEFAVYTTETEVVAFAPPEIRSVD
-480 ILRGYGLGLLNI
+480 IGYI
-492 QTFLNLLETDLRSLY
+492 
-507 SRFHGKN
+507 
-514 TTDEWHS
+514 W
-521 AVARLLTKT
+521 
-530 LKNSSSIQ
+530 
-538 QRLKSLP
+538 
-545 LLPLRSGEWTST
+545 
-557 ASGPVYFPKA
+557 AS
-567 GDINI
+567 
-572 PDSLDLNVITVYA
+572 
-585 SSNSERSTLFQH
+585 
-597 LGVCQATYEDVRAS
+597 
-611 ILRSFASKKGLSFEI
+611 
-626 LNEYLSF
+626 
-633 LYLTHQTGKH
+633 TGKH
-643 GPEEYTKAEIVN
+643 GPEEYTGVGVVTGDL
-655 VAWKRANPQE
+655 VAKNPPE
-665 KDVYLPGT
+665 TDIYLPGKQ
-673 HHAYSPSSLLAAK
+673 HAFSPASLLDIEEAS
-686 DLPTGLSVD
+686 PGCNVD
-695 FLHSRHMESTPE
+695 FLHSVHMENAPD
-707 KPSLFHPSWETWLC
+707 KPSLLHPSWETWLC
-721 NSIGHRPEKFLGLFE
+721 DSIGVRERLRLISRDKHGLSDVFLYVFEHQPERFLGLFE
-736 HLWLHEKSSLVAN
+736 HLWLHEKPGLVTS
-749 RALRSKI
+749 RAIRWKI
-756 EDLPANNLCGVD
+756 EDLPAQKLCGVD
-768 YPLKLKETWLPL
+768 YPIKLKEAWLPL
-780 ENLRHLVDRY
+780 KDLRHLVDRY
-790 MEHPNHFPFLKLEES
+790 MEYPKQFPFLKLEES
-805 DATDLIGSKWHFL
+805 DTAEQIGSKWHFL

-824 SKDDSMDFL
+824 SKDDSVDFL
-833 FQILHYIQQSC
+833 LQILHYIQKSY
-844 PKRPS
+844 PERPS
-849 DSQTKKVFDLY
+849 ESQTRKVFDLY
-860 NAIYAR
+860 IAIYAR
-866 LTVTSN
+866 LTVTSD
-872 GPIAKLKIMQFF
+872 GPDARLKITQFF
-884 ENGGVLDPNQN
+884 DKGGVLDPNQN
-895 DPMWTTSRLCLWTA
+895 DPMWTSSPLCLWTA
-909 PPDMVMF
+909 PPDMIMF

-921 SYVKRMD
+921 SYMERMD
-928 NEKFRNIENLFT
+928 NEKFRNIENLFKG
-940 RTLQIPD
+940 TLQIPD
-947 ASLDDLV
+947 ASLDNLV
-954 AELTELRDEGCE
+954 TELKELREEGCE
-966 EIPRMRAIYDYLHK
+966 EMPRIRAIYDYLHK
-980 ANVPLPRLKAA
+980 AKMPLSLLKPA
-991 FKESPL
+991 FETSPL

-1061 SGNSTEETKVAV
+1061 SGTNTEETKVAV

-1093 QAKIFPVRYPTGT
+1093 QAKVFPVRYPNGT

-1113 VDFSIGDR
+1113 VDFAIGDR

-1133 LLDFEMEEVRRLRP
+1133 LLDFEMDEVRRLRP
-1147 LIEWLKLQDRY
+1147 LIEWLGLQDRY

-1166 TFILSDSER
+1166 TFICSDSER

-1192 RVASTFNSPRFE
+1192 RPRFE
-1204 DSPLGLYEQLRT
+1204 DNPLGLYEQLRT

-1229 KIFQNKQPFEV
+1229 KIFQNKQSFEI

-1252 TGQLTI
+1252 TGNLTI
-1258 YVPKERRAQE
+1258 YVPKDRRAQE

-1273 VLPRKFAAWLMRT
+1273 VLPRKFAAWLMH
-1286 SKSPTDGLIETDI
+1286 SPTSLTDGPIETDI

-1311 FVLDDVLDDQGILT
+1311 FVLDDILDDQGILT
-1325 VSFDNQ
+1325 VSFNNQ

-1342 HQTED
+1342 HEEEG

-1352 QEPRLPGSRLETD
+1352 QEQRLSDNHLETD
-1365 DTSPEQLTPD
+1365 DTSTEQLTPD
-1375 RSSVDANTPPYAG
+1375 RSSINAGTPPYAG
-1388 SSGISPDGSIP
+1388 PSGSSPEGSLP
-1399 ETLVETI
+1399 GTVVETI

-1431 VSPQPLHHPSE
+1431 SSPQPLHHTID
-1442 QAPSNPLS
+1442 QAASNPLS
-1450 AITSPPEQQS
+1450 AMTSLPEQQS

-1471 RVVDKARNAA
+1471 RVVEKARNAA

-1492 MRNALPGSD
+1492 LRNALPGGDTD
-1501 ANSYQSFDGLDIMG
+1501 AYQSFDGLDVMG
-1515 TFRSTNQL
+1515 QFRSTNQL

-1534 LYVFELLSRLNLPNW
+1534 LYVFELLSCLNLPNW
-1549 NRTNWQSTIRSYATI
+1549 NRSNWQSTIRSYVTI
-1564 HPDYTNLEA
+1564 HPDYTDLQA

-1582 VYVDTEG
+1582 VYVDAEG
-1589 QLTNTL
+1589 HLTNTL

-1602 HDEWHGARP
+1602 HDEWHEARP
-1611 RYYIEVKTTT
+1611 KYYIEVKTTT

-1633 QYQLMQQIHHTE
+1633 QYQLMQQVHHTE
-1645 DHSEIYMVFR
+1645 DHSEIYIVFR
-1655 VFQLDSDGIVLCVYT
+1655 VFQLNSDGVGLRVYT
-1670 DPEKLRQDGHL
+1670 DPEKLRQDGAL

-1694 NMGREI
+1694 NMG
-1700 RGASGTRNESH
+1700 
-1711 MEPAIAVEGCRSIIV
+1711 
-1726 FEVEKNILGKADTA
+1726 
-1740 PQAAT
+1740 
-1745 YSEKP
+1745 

>member
-6 EAEQIVRRLT
+6 EAEQIVRRFT
-16 KKYGFLNET
+16 RKYGFLNEQ

-34 AQYRREIDENWLAM
+34 AEYRREIDENWLAM

-87 DAEALPFVSFKIY
+87 EAEALPFVSFKIY

-124 GQSTKSASHGY
+124 GQSTKSGSHGY

-183 VKAIPTPLTRTTLY
+183 VEAIPSPLTRTTLY

-208 HLRRIISMQFDDL
+208 HLKRIISMQFDDL

-235 SLEFYDEDGE
+235 SLEFYGENGE
-245 LERSKYFRKHKIDKY
+245 LERSKYFRKHKIDDY
-260 RVSLETISGA
+260 RVSLETTSGV

-320 TDNSEPLIT
+320 TDTSEPLVT
-329 QRNQDLFAFLPLRR
+329 QKNQDLFAFLPLRR

-363 VTTSRRNLDLRG
+363 VTTSRRNFDLRD
-375 WIASAFF
+375 WVASAFF

-387 FCEHPSLRYSW
+387 FCEHPTLCYTW

-405 SDTSSDAFWSGLIH
+405 SDAGSDAFWSGLNH
-419 EIQSLMKNT
+419 EIQRLMKKT

-434 NRIDLR
+434 NRVDLR
-440 LVADVVILTNDAQ
+440 LIGDVVIL
-453 DAEGH
+453 
-458 PLFDDPTK
+458 P
-466 DLYLSPSYSQGAKD
+466 
-480 ILRGYGLGLLNI
+480 
-492 QTFLNLLETDLRSLY
+492 
-507 SRFHGKN
+507 
-514 TTDEWHS
+514 
-521 AVARLLTKT
+521 
-530 LKNSSSIQ
+530 
-538 QRLKSLP
+538 
-545 LLPLRSGEWTST
+545 
-557 ASGPVYFPKA
+557 
-567 GDINI
+567 
-572 PDSLDLNVITVYA
+572 
-585 SSNSERSTLFQH
+585 
-597 LGVCQATYEDVRAS
+597 
-611 ILRSFASKKGLSFEI
+611 LSFVT
-626 LNEYLSF
+626 S
-633 LYLTHQTGKH
+633 
-643 GPEEYTKAEIVN
+643 
-655 VAWKRANPQE
+655 
-665 KDVYLPGT
+665 
-673 HHAYSPSSLLAAK
+673 
-686 DLPTGLSVD
+686 
-695 FLHSRHMESTPE
+695 
-707 KPSLFHPSWETWLC
+707 
-721 NSIGHRPEKFLGLFE
+721 
-736 HLWLHEKSSLVAN
+736 
-749 RALRSKI
+749 RALRWKI
-756 EDLPANNLCGVD
+756 EDLPAQKLCGVD
-768 YPLKLKETWLPL
+768 YSIKLKEAWLPL
-780 ENLRHLVDRY
+780 NDLRHLVDRY
-790 MEHPNHFPFLKLEES
+790 MEYPKQFPFLKLKES
-805 DATDLIGSKWHFL
+805 ETAEQIGSKWHFL

-833 FQILHYIQQSC
+833 LQVLHYIQKSC

-849 DSQTKKVFDLY
+849 ESQTRKVFDLY
-860 NAIYAR
+860 IAIYAR
-866 LTVTSN
+866 LTVASD
-872 GPIAKLKIMQFF
+872 GPEARLKIKQFF
-884 ENGGVLDPNQN
+884 DNGGVLDPNQN
-895 DPMWTTSRLCLWTA
+895 DPMWTSSPLCLWTA
-909 PPDMVMF
+909 PPDMIMF
-916 HSLRA
+916 HSLKA
-921 SYVKRMD
+921 SYMERID
-928 NEKFRNIENLFT
+928 NEKFRNIENLFKG
-940 RTLQIPD
+940 TLEIPD
-947 ASLDDLV
+947 ASLDNLV
-954 AELTELRDEGCE
+954 TELTEVREEGCE
-966 EIPRMRAIYDYLHK
+966 GIPRIRAIYDYLHK
-980 ANVPLPRLKAA
+980 AKIPLPRLKAA
-991 FKESPL
+991 FEASPL

-1045 VKLLT
+1045 VRLLT

-1061 SGNSTEETKVAV
+1061 SGTNTEETKVAV

-1093 QAKIFPVRYPTGT
+1093 QAKVFPVRYPTGT

-1113 VDFSIGDR
+1113 VDFAIGDR
-1121 DKLKTMFRDKVA
+1121 DKLKTMFRDKIA
-1133 LLDFEMEEVRRLRP
+1133 LLDFEMDEVRRLRP
-1147 LIEWLKLQDRY
+1147 LIEWLGLQYRY

-1166 TFILSDSER
+1166 TFISSDSER
-1175 PISTPNRDLKR
+1175 PISTANRDLKR

-1204 DSPLGLYEQLRT
+1204 DDPLGLYEQLRT

-1229 KIFQNKQPFEV
+1229 KIFQNKHPFTI
-1240 PVATANEHIEDS
+1240 PVATANEHIEDT
-1252 TGQLTI
+1252 TGNLTI
-1258 YVPKERRAQE
+1258 YVPRERRAQE

-1273 VLPRKFAAWLMRT
+1273 VLPRKFAAWLMHP
-1286 SKSPTDGLIETDI
+1286 SKSLTDGPVETDI
-1299 VKVLTAVFASER
+1299 VKVLTAVFATER

-1342 HQTED
+1342 HQVDD

-1352 QEPRLPGSRLETD
+1352 QERRLSDSRLETD
-1365 DTSPEQLTPD
+1365 DTSTEQLTPE
-1375 RSSVDANTPPYAG
+1375 RSSINASTPPSRG
-1388 SSGISPDGSIP
+1388 SSGNSPEGSP
-1399 ETLVETI
+1399 PGTVVETI

-1416 HSGRVHRSSQSDLFP
+1416 YSGRVHRSSQSDLFP
-1431 VSPQPLHHPSE
+1431 SSPQPLHHPTD
-1442 QAPSNPLS
+1442 QAPSSRLS
-1450 AITSPPEQQS
+1450 AMVSLPEQQS
-1460 SEDAR
+1460 FEDAR

-1471 RVVDKARNAA
+1471 RVIEKARNVA

-1486 SFDMTH
+1486 SFDMTD
-1492 MRNALPGSD
+1492 MRNALPGGDTD
-1501 ANSYQSFDGLDIMG
+1501 AYQSFDGLDVMG
-1515 TFRSTNQL
+1515 QFRSSNQL

-1534 LYVFELLSRLNLPNW
+1534 LYVFELLSCLNLPNW
-1549 NRTNWQSTIRSYATI
+1549 NRTNWQSTIRSYVTI
-1564 HPDYTNLEA
+1564 HPDYTNLQA

-1582 VYVDTEG
+1582 VYDDDEG
-1589 QLTNTL
+1589 HLTNTL

-1645 DHSEIYMVFR
+1645 DRSEIYMVFR
-1655 VFQLDSDGIVLCVYT
+1655 VFQLDSDGIGLCVYT
-1670 DPEKLRQDGHL
+1670 DPEKLRQDGRL
-1681 LFKGQAWSITPGP
+1681 LFKGQAWSITPGA
-1694 NMGREI
+1694 NTG
-1700 RGASGTRNESH
+1700 
-1711 MEPAIAVEGCRSIIV
+1711 
-1726 FEVEKNILGKADTA
+1726 
-1740 PQAAT
+1740 
-1745 YSEKP
+1745 

>member
-16 KKYGFLNET
+16 RKYGFLNEQ

-34 AQYRREIDENWLAM
+34 AEYRREIDENWLAM

-87 DAEALPFVSFKIY
+87 EAEALPFVSFKIY

-124 GQSTKSASHGY
+124 GQSTKSGSHGY

-183 VKAIPTPLTRTTLY
+183 VEAIPSPLTRTTLY

-208 HLRRIISMQFDDL
+208 HLKRIISMQFDDL

-235 SLEFYDEDGE
+235 SLEFYGENGE
-245 LERSKYFRKHKIDKY
+245 LERSKYFRKHKIDDY
-260 RVSLETISGA
+260 RVSLETTSGV

-320 TDNSEPLIT
+320 TDTSEPLVT
-329 QRNQDLFAFLPLRR
+329 QKNQDLFAFLPLRR

-363 VTTSRRNLDLRG
+363 VTTSRRNFDLRD
-375 WIASAFF
+375 WVASAFF

-387 FCEHPSLRYSW
+387 FCEHPTLCYTW

-405 SDTSSDAFWSGLIH
+405 SDAGSDAFWSGLNH
-419 EIQSLMKNT
+419 EIQRLMKKT

-434 NRIDLR
+434 NRVDLR
-440 LVADVVILTNDAQ
+440 LIGDVVILPLSAQ
-453 DAEGH
+453 DAEGY

-466 DLYLSPSYSQGAKD
+466 DLYLSPSYSQEARD
-480 ILRGYGLGLLNI
+480 ILKGYGLGIMNI
-492 QTFLNLLETDLRSLY
+492 LDFLNLLETDIRSPN
-507 SRFHGKN
+507 SRFHGEN
-514 TTDEWHS
+514 TTDEWLS
-521 AVARLLTKT
+521 SVARALSKHYEG
-530 LKNSSSIQ
+530 SPSIQ

-545 LLPLRSGEWTST
+545 LLPLRSGAWTST
-557 ASGPVYFPKA
+557 TSGPVYFPKT
-567 GDINI
+567 GDLNI
-572 PDSLDLNVITVYA
+572 PESLDLKVITVHA
-585 SSNSERSTLFQH
+585 SSNPDRSTLFQQ
-597 LGVCQATYEDVRAS
+597 LGVCQATFEDVRAS
-611 ILRSFASKKGLSFEI
+611 ILRSFTSKKSLTLRI
-626 LNEYLSF
+626 INEHLSF
-633 LYLTHQTGKH
+633 LYRTHQTGKH
-643 GPEEYTKAEIVN
+643 GPKEYMGVGVVTGDLVGKKPPETDI
-655 VAWKRANPQE
+655 
-665 KDVYLPGT
+665 YLPGKS
-673 HHAYSPSSLLAAK
+673 HAYSPASLLDIEAAS
-686 DLPTGLSVD
+686 PGLSVD
-695 FLHSRHMESTPE
+695 FLHSAHMENTPD
-707 KPSLFHPSWETWLC
+707 KPSLLHPSWETWLC
-721 NSIGHRPEKFLGLFE
+721 DSIGVRERLRLVSRDKRGLSDVFLYVFEHQPEKFLGLFE
-736 HLWLHEKSSLVAN
+736 HLWLHEKPGFVTS
-749 RALRSKI
+749 RALRWKI
-756 EDLPANNLCGVD
+756 EDLPAQKLCGVD
-768 YPLKLKETWLPL
+768 YSIKLKEAWLPL
-780 ENLRHLVDRY
+780 NDLRHLVDRY
-790 MEHPNHFPFLKLEES
+790 MEYPKQFPFLKLEES
-805 DATDLIGSKWHFL
+805 ETAEQIGSKWHFL

-833 FQILHYIQQSC
+833 LQVLHYIQKSC

-849 DSQTKKVFDLY
+849 ESQTRKVFDLY
-860 NAIYAR
+860 IAIYAR
-866 LTVTSN
+866 LTVASD
-872 GPIAKLKIMQFF
+872 GPEARLKIKQFF
-884 ENGGVLDPNQN
+884 DNGGVLDPNQN
-895 DPMWTTSRLCLWTA
+895 DPMWTSSPLCLWTA
-909 PPDMVMF
+909 PPDMIMF
-916 HSLRA
+916 HSLKA
-921 SYVKRMD
+921 SYMERID
-928 NEKFRNIENLFT
+928 NEKFRNIENLFKG
-940 RTLQIPD
+940 TLEIPD
-947 ASLDDLV
+947 ASLDNLV
-954 AELTELRDEGCE
+954 TELTELREEGCE
-966 EIPRMRAIYDYLHK
+966 DIPRIRAIYDYLHK
-980 ANVPLPRLKAA
+980 AKIPLPRLKTA
-991 FKESPL
+991 FEATPL

-1045 VKLLT
+1045 VRLLT

-1061 SGNSTEETKVAV
+1061 SGTNTEETKVAV

-1093 QAKIFPVRYPTGT
+1093 QAKVFPVRYPTGT

-1113 VDFSIGDR
+1113 VDFAIGDR
-1121 DKLKTMFRDKVA
+1121 DKLKTMFLDKIA
-1133 LLDFEMEEVRRLRP
+1133 LLDFEMDEVRRLRP
-1147 LIEWLKLQDRY
+1147 LIEWLGLQYRY

-1166 TFILSDSER
+1166 TFISSDSER
-1175 PISTPNRDLKR
+1175 PISTANRDLKR

-1204 DSPLGLYEQLRT
+1204 DDPLGLYEQLRT

-1229 KIFQNKQPFEV
+1229 KIFQNKHPFTI
-1240 PVATANEHIEDS
+1240 PVATANEHIEDT
-1252 TGQLTI
+1252 TGNLTI
-1258 YVPKERRAQE
+1258 YVPRERRAQE

-1273 VLPRKFAAWLMRT
+1273 VLPRKFAAWLMHP
-1286 SKSPTDGLIETDI
+1286 SKSLTDGPVETDI
-1299 VKVLTAVFASER
+1299 VKVLTAVFATER

-1342 HQTED
+1342 HQADD

-1352 QEPRLPGSRLETD
+1352 QERRLSDSRLETD
-1365 DTSPEQLTPD
+1365 DTSTEQLTPE
-1375 RSSVDANTPPYAG
+1375 RSSINASTPPSRG
-1388 SSGISPDGSIP
+1388 SSGNSPEGSP
-1399 ETLVETI
+1399 PGTVVETI

-1416 HSGRVHRSSQSDLFP
+1416 YSGRVHRSSQSDLFP
-1431 VSPQPLHHPSE
+1431 SSPQPLHHPTD
-1442 QAPSNPLS
+1442 QAPSSRLS
-1450 AITSPPEQQS
+1450 AMVSLPEQQS
-1460 SEDAR
+1460 FEDAR

-1471 RVVDKARNAA
+1471 RVIEKARNVA

-1486 SFDMTH
+1486 SFDMTD
-1492 MRNALPGSD
+1492 MRNALPGGDTD
-1501 ANSYQSFDGLDIMG
+1501 AYQSFDGLDVMG
-1515 TFRSTNQL
+1515 QFRSSNQL

-1534 LYVFELLSRLNLPNW
+1534 LYVFELLSCLNLPNW
-1549 NRTNWQSTIRSYATI
+1549 NRTNWQSTIRSYVTI
-1564 HPDYTNLEA
+1564 HPDYTNLQA

-1582 VYVDTEG
+1582 VYDDDEG
-1589 QLTNTL
+1589 HLTNTL

-1645 DHSEIYMVFR
+1645 DRSEIYMVFR
-1655 VFQLDSDGIVLCVYT
+1655 VFQLDSDGIGLCVYT
-1670 DPEKLRQDGHL
+1670 DPEKLRQDGRL

-1694 NMGREI
+1694 NMG
-1700 RGASGTRNESH
+1700 
-1711 MEPAIAVEGCRSIIV
+1711 
-1726 FEVEKNILGKADTA
+1726 
-1740 PQAAT
+1740 
-1745 YSEKP
+1745 

>member
-16 KKYGFLNET
+16 RKYGFLNEQ

-34 AQYRREIDENWLAM
+34 AEYRREIDENWLAM

-81 IFNKAR
+81 IFNEAR
-87 DAEALPFVSFKIY
+87 EAEALPFVSFKIY
-100 PNKIIV
+100 PDKIIV

-124 GQSTKSASHGY
+124 GQSTKSGSHGY

-183 VKAIPTPLTRTTLY
+183 VEAIPSPLTRTTLY

-235 SLEFYDEDGE
+235 SLEFYDENGE
-245 LERSKYFRKHKIDKY
+245 LERSKYFRKHKIDEY
-260 RVSLETISGA
+260 RVSLETTSGV
-270 RGDETTR
+270 RGDETTQ

-320 TDNSEPLIT
+320 TDNSEPLVT
-329 QRNQDLFAFLPLRR
+329 QKNQDLFAFLPLRR

-387 FCEHPSLRYSW
+387 FCEHPTLCYSW

-405 SDTSSDAFWSGLIH
+405 SDTSSDAFWSGLNQ
-419 EIQSLMKNT
+419 EIQSLMKKT
-428 PVLKSR
+428 PVLRSR

-440 LVADVVILTNDAQ
+440 LIGDVIFLPLSAQ

-466 DLYLSPSYSQGAKD
+466 DLYLSPSYSQEARN
-480 ILRGYGLGLLNI
+480 ILNGYGLERLNI
-492 QTFLNLLETDLRSLY
+492 LAFLNLLETDIGSPN
-507 SRFHGKN
+507 SRLHGKN

-521 AVARLLTKT
+521 AVARALSYHHKG
-530 LKNSSSIQ
+530 SPSIQ
-538 QRLKSLP
+538 PRLKSLP
-545 LLPLRSGEWTST
+545 LLPLRSGAWTST
-557 ASGPVYFPKA
+557 NSGPVH
-567 GDINI
+567 
-572 PDSLDLNVITVYA
+572 
-585 SSNSERSTLFQH
+585 RS
-597 LGVCQATYEDVRAS
+597 
-611 ILRSFASKKGLSFEI
+611 GLARFI
-626 LNEYLSF
+626 RGF
-633 LYLTHQTGKH
+633 LTFGTHGKH
-643 GPEEYTKAEIVN
+643 PRQAELITPKLGD
-655 VAWKRANPQE
+655 VAMRF
-665 KDVYLPGT
+665 Y
-673 HHAYSPSSLLAAK
+673 
-686 DLPTGLSVD
+686 
-695 FLHSRHMESTPE
+695 R
-707 KPSLFHPSWETWLC
+707 C
-721 NSIGHRPEKFLGLFE
+721 
-736 HLWLHEKSSLVAN
+736 LVTS
-749 RALRSKI
+749 RALRRKI
-756 EDLPANNLCGVD
+756 EDLPAQKLCGVD
-768 YPLKLKETWLPL
+768 YSIKLKEARLPL
-780 ENLRHLVDRY
+780 KDLRHLVERY
-790 MEHPNHFPFLKLEES
+790 MEHPKQFPFLKLEES
-805 DATDLIGSKWHFL
+805 DTTELVVSKWHFL

-824 SKDDSMDFL
+824 SKDDSVDFL
-833 FQILHYIQQSC
+833 LQILHYIQKSC
-844 PKRPS
+844 PERPS
-849 DSQTKKVFDLY
+849 ESQTQKVFDLY
-860 NAIYAR
+860 IAIYAR
-866 LTVTSN
+866 LTVASD
-872 GPIAKLKIMQFF
+872 GPAASLKITQFF
-884 ENGGVLDPNQN
+884 DKGGVLDPNQN
-895 DPMWTTSRLCLWTA
+895 DPMWTSSSLCLWTA

-921 SYVKRMD
+921 SYM
-928 NEKFRNIENLFT
+928 E
-940 RTLQIPD
+940 
-947 ASLDDLV
+947 
-954 AELTELRDEGCE
+954 
-966 EIPRMRAIYDYLHK
+966 
-980 ANVPLPRLKAA
+980 
-991 FKESPL
+991 
-997 IYCETRHGES
+997 
-1007 GWYKTSDCL
+1007 
-1016 WSSETVI
+1016 SETVI

-1045 VKLLT
+1045 T
-1050 LQMVYDELRQS
+1050 NTD
-1061 SGNSTEETKVAV
+1061 ETKVAV

-1113 VDFSIGDR
+1113 VEFAIGDR
-1121 DKLKTMFRDKVA
+1121 EKLKTMFRDKIA
-1133 LLDFEMEEVRRLRP
+1133 LLDFEMDEVRRLRP
-1147 LIEWLKLQDRY
+1147 LIEWLGLQDRY

-1166 TFILSDSER
+1166 TFISSDSER

-1204 DSPLGLYEQLRT
+1204 DNPLGLYEQLRT
-1216 MRVVEV
+1216 MRVLEV

-1229 KIFQNKQPFEV
+1229 KIFQNKQSFEI

-1252 TGQLTI
+1252 TGKLTI

-1273 VLPRKFAAWLMRT
+1273 VLPRKFGAWLMHP
-1286 SKSPTDGLIETDI
+1286 SKSLTDGPVETDI

-1311 FVLDDVLDDQGILT
+1311 FVLDDVLDDQGILK

-1331 DEEDNSDEAEE
+1331 DEEDNSDEVEV
-1342 HQTED
+1342 

-1352 QEPRLPGSRLETD
+1352 QEQRLSDSRLETD
-1365 DTSPEQLTPD
+1365 DTSTEQLTPD
-1375 RSSVDANTPPYAG
+1375 RSSINAGTPPYAG
-1388 SSGISPDGSIP
+1388 SSGILPGGSPPG
-1399 ETLVETI
+1399 TVVETI

-1416 HSGRVHRSSQSDLFP
+1416 FSGRVHRSSQSDLFP
-1431 VSPQPLHHPSE
+1431 SSPHPLHHPTD
-1442 QAPSNPLS
+1442 QVPSNPLS
-1450 AITSPPEQQS
+1450 AMTSLPEQQS
-1460 SEDAR
+1460 FEDAR

-1471 RVVDKARNAA
+1471 RVIDKARNAA

-1486 SFDMTH
+1486 SFDMTD
-1492 MRNALPGSD
+1492 MRNALPGDDTD
-1501 ANSYQSFDGLDIMG
+1501 AYQSFDGLDVMG
-1515 TFRSTNQL
+1515 QFRSTNQL

-1534 LYVFELLSRLNLPNW
+1534 LYVFELLSCLNLPNW
-1549 NRTNWQSTIRSYATI
+1549 N
-1564 HPDYTNLEA
+1564 HYTNLQA
-1573 WRGRETADL
+1573 WRGRETADM
-1582 VYVDTEG
+1582 VYVDAEG
-1589 QLTNTL
+1589 HLTNTL
-1595 IGCGYLG
+1595 IGCGYLD

-1655 VFQLDSDGIVLCVYT
+1655 VFQLDSDGIGLCVYT
-1670 DPEKLRQDGHL
+1670 DPEKLRQDGRL

-1694 NMGREI
+1694 NMG
-1700 RGASGTRNESH
+1700 
-1711 MEPAIAVEGCRSIIV
+1711 
-1726 FEVEKNILGKADTA
+1726 
-1740 PQAAT
+1740 
-1745 YSEKP
+1745 

>member
-1 MATIQ
+1 MATVQ
-6 EAEQIVRRLT
+6 EAEQIVRRLA
-16 KKYGFLNET
+16 KKYGLRNEK

-34 AQYRREIDENWLAM
+34 AEYRQELDETWLAM
-48 ESAVSHSVKILAKQI
+48 ENELSHSVKVLAKQI
-63 YGSGAR
+63 YSSGAR

-81 IFNKAR
+81 IFEKAR
-87 DAEALPFVSFKIY
+87 EAEALPFVSFKIY

-106 ECNEDGFTEPDLQ
+106 ECNEDGFKEPHLQ

-124 GQSTKSASHGY
+124 GRSTKSASHGY

-166 NKTDPGI
+166 RRTDPGL
-173 GMVRPIWVNP
+173 GMIRPIWVSP
-183 VKAIPTPLTRTTLY
+183 VEAITSPLTRTTLY

-208 HLRRIISMQFDDL
+208 HLKRIISMQFDDL

-235 SLEFYDEDGE
+235 SLEFYNENGE
-245 LERSKYFRKHKIDKY
+245 LERSKYFRKHKIDDY
-260 RVSLETISGA
+260 RVSLETTSGA
-270 RGDETTR
+270 RGDETTQ

-283 TRQMATNL
+283 TRQIATNL

-297 ELPDTEEAKNDSS
+297 ELPDTKEAKNDSS
-310 KAEVVLAFPI
+310 KAEVVLAFPM
-320 TDNSEPLIT
+320 TGSSEPLIT
-329 QRNQDLFAFLPLRR
+329 QKNQDLFAFLPLRR

-363 VTTSRRNLDLRG
+363 ITTSRRNLELRDC
-375 WIASAFF
+375 IASAFL
-382 QAVLQ
+382 QAILQ
-387 FCEHPSLRYSW
+387 FCEHPTLCYSW

-405 SDTSSDAFWSGLIH
+405 SATSSDAFWSGLNH
-419 EIQSLMKNT
+419 EIQRLMKKT

-440 LVADVVILTNDAQ
+440 LVGDVVILTGDAQ

-466 DLYLSPSYSQGAKD
+466 DLYLSSSYSQMAKD
-480 ILRGYGLGLLNI
+480 ILKGYGLEKLNI
-492 QTFLNLLETDLRSLY
+492 QTFLNLLETDLRSPN
-507 SRFHGKN
+507 SRFHGEN
-514 TTDEWHS
+514 TTDDWHS
-521 AVARLLTKT
+521 AIARLLSGK
-530 LKNSSSIQ
+530 LKNSLYVQ

-545 LLPLRSGEWTST
+545 LLPLRSGAWTST
-557 ASGPVYFPKA
+557 TSGPVYFPKT

-572 PDSLDLNVITVYA
+572 PQSLDLKVITAHA
-585 SSNSERSTLFQH
+585 SSNSDRSTLFQH

-611 ILRSFASKKGLSFEI
+611 ILRSFQTKKSMSFEVI
-626 LNEYLSF
+626 NEYLSF
-633 LYLTHQTGKH
+633 LYLTHQIGKH
-643 GPEEYTKAEIVN
+643 GLKEYTKVH
-655 VAWKRANPQE
+655 VGTSAWKRDNPHE
-665 KDVYLPGT
+665 TDIYLPGT
-673 HHAYSPSSLLAAK
+673 EHAYSPESLLANEGASP
-686 DLPTGLSVD
+686 DLSVV
-695 FLHSRHMESTPE
+695 FLHSKHMESAPD
-707 KPSLFHPSWETWLC
+707 KPNPFHPSWETWLC
-721 NSIGHRPEKFLGLFE
+721 DLIGVRKRLRLISRDKRGLSDVFLYIFEHRPEKFLGLFE
-736 HLWLHEKSSLVAN
+736 HLWLHEKSSLVTN

-756 EDLPANNLCGVD
+756 EDLPAQKLCDVN
-768 YPLKLKETWLPL
+768 YSLTLKQAWLPL
-780 ENLRHLVDRY
+780 KYLRHSVDRY
-790 MEHPNHFPFLKLEES
+790 MEYPKQFPFLKLEES
-805 DATDLIGSKWHFL
+805 DITVGSKWHFL

-833 FQILHYIQQSC
+833 LQMLQYIQLSC
-844 PKRPS
+844 PKQPS
-849 DSQTKKVFDLY
+849 NSQTQKVFDLY
-860 NAIYAR
+860 VAIYAR
-866 LTVTSN
+866 LTVTSD
-872 GPIAKLKIMQFF
+872 GPDARLKITQFF
-884 ENGGVLDPNQN
+884 DKGGVLDPNQN

-916 HSLRA
+916 HSLRS
-921 SYVKRMD
+921 SYMERVD
-928 NEKFRNIENLFT
+928 NEKFRNIESLFKG
-940 RTLQIPD
+940 TLQIPD
-947 ASLDDLV
+947 ASLANLV
-954 AELTELRDEGCE
+954 TELTKLREEGCE
-966 EIPRMRAIYDYLHK
+966 EIPRMRTIYDYLHK
-980 ANVPLPRLKAA
+980 TKIPLPSLKAA
-991 FKESPL
+991 FEASPL

-1023 RGKAILDECWEAYE
+1023 RGKAVLDECWEAYE

-1061 SGNSTEETKVAV
+1061 SGKNTEETKVAV
-1073 LSLNGLLQTETT
+1073 LSLNGLLQTEMT

-1093 QAKIFPVRYPTGT
+1093 QAKVFPIRYPTGT

-1113 VDFSIGDR
+1113 VDFAIGDR
-1121 DKLKTMFRDKVA
+1121 DKLKMMFRDKVA
-1133 LLDFEMEEVRRLRP
+1133 LLDFEMDEVRRLRP
-1147 LIEWLKLQDRY
+1147 LIEWLRLQDRY

-1166 TFILSDSER
+1166 TFICSDSER

-1192 RVASTFNSPRFE
+1192 RPRFE
-1204 DSPLGLYEQLRT
+1204 DNPLGLYAQLRT

-1222 ERISSVL
+1222 EKISSVL
-1229 KIFQNKQPFEV
+1229 RIFQNKQSFEIS
-1240 PVATANEHIEDS
+1240 VATANEHIEDS
-1252 TGQLTI
+1252 TGNLTI

-1273 VLPRKFAAWLMRT
+1273 VLPRKFAAWLMR
-1286 SKSPTDGLIETDI
+1286 SPKRSTDVPVETDI

-1325 VSFDNQ
+1325 VSFDNE
-1331 DEEDNSDEAEE
+1331 DEEDNSKEAEE
-1342 HQTED
+1342 HQVED
-1347 QEEEG
+1347 QEEES
-1352 QEPRLPGSRLETD
+1352 QEQRLSDSRLETD

-1375 RSSVDANTPPYAG
+1375 RSSINAATPPYTG
-1388 SSGISPDGSIP
+1388 SSGTSPEGNLQ
-1399 ETLVETI
+1399 ETLVEETI
-1406 SQRSQMSYQP
+1406 SQRSHMSYQP
-1416 HSGRVHRSSQSDLFP
+1416 HSGRVHRSSQSDLSP
-1431 VSPQPLHHPSE
+1431 SSPQPLHHTTDH
-1442 QAPSNPLS
+1442 APSNPIS
-1450 AITSPPEQQS
+1450 VMTSPSEQQS

-1471 RVVDKARNAA
+1471 RVIEKARNAA

-1492 MRNALPGSD
+1492 MRNALPGGDTD
-1501 ANSYQSFDGLDIMG
+1501 AYQSFDGLDVMG
-1515 TFRSTNQL
+1515 QFRSTNQL

-1534 LYVFELLSRLNLPNW
+1534 LYVFELLSCLDLPNW
-1549 NRTNWQSTIRSYATI
+1549 NRSNWQSTIRSYVTI
-1564 HPDYTNLEA
+1564 HPDYTDLQA

-1582 VYVDTEG
+1582 VYVDAEG
-1589 QLTNTL
+1589 HLTNTL

-1611 RYYIEVKTTT
+1611 KYYIEVKTTT

-1633 QYQLMQQIHHTE
+1633 QYQLMQQVHHTE
-1645 DHSEIYMVFR
+1645 DHSEIYIVFR
-1655 VFQLDSDGIVLCVYT
+1655 VFQLNSDGVGLCVYT
-1670 DPEKLRQDGHL
+1670 DPEKLRQDGGL

-1694 NMGREI
+1694 NMG
-1700 RGASGTRNESH
+1700 
-1711 MEPAIAVEGCRSIIV
+1711 
-1726 FEVEKNILGKADTA
+1726 
-1740 PQAAT
+1740 
-1745 YSEKP
+1745 

>member
-1 MATIQ
+1 MATVQ
-6 EAEQIVRRLT
+6 EAEQIVRRLA
-16 KKYGFLNET
+16 KKYGLLNEK
-25 MMDDIEQFN
+25 MMDDIEQNFN
-34 AQYRREIDENWLAM
+34 AQYRRELDETFLAI
-48 ESAVSHSVKILAKQI
+48 ENEFSHGVKILAKQL
-63 YGSGAR
+63 YSSGAR
-69 FVFELL
+69 FIFELL
-75 QNAEDN
+75 QNADDN
-81 IFNKAR
+81 IFEKAR
-87 DAEALPFVSFKIY
+87 KAKALPFVSFKIY

-106 ECNEDGFTEPDLQ
+106 ECNEDGFEEQHLQ

-124 GQSTKSASHGY
+124 GRSTKSASHGY

-166 NKTDPGI
+166 KKTDPGL
-173 GMVRPIWVNP
+173 GMIRPIWVSP
-183 VKAIPTPLTRTTLY
+183 VEAIPSPLTRTTLY
-197 IHDQGDPDELQ
+197 IHDQGDPDELE
-208 HLRRIISMQFDDL
+208 HLKRIISMQFDDL

-229 RKLEQI
+229 RNLEQT
-235 SLEFYDEDGE
+235 SLEFYNENGE
-245 LERSKYFRKHKIDKY
+245 LERSKHFRKHKIDDY
-260 RVSLETISGA
+260 RVSLEITSGA

-277 SQIYHI
+277 SQVYHI
-283 TRQMATNL
+283 TRKMATNL

-310 KAEVVLAFPI
+310 KAEVVLAFPM

-329 QRNQDLFAFLPLRR
+329 QNNQDLFAFLPLRR

-351 SDFDTNANRQDI
+351 SDFDTNASRQDI
-363 VTTSRRNLDLRG
+363 VTTSRRNVNLRG
-375 WIASAFF
+375 WIASTFF
-382 QAVLQ
+382 QAILQ
-387 FCEHPSLRYSW
+387 FCEHPTLCYSW
-398 PMFLPSS
+398 PLFLPSS
-405 SDTSSDAFWSGLIH
+405 SDTSSDAFWSGLNH
-419 EIQSLMKNT
+419 EIQSLMKKT

-440 LVADVVILTNDAQ
+440 LIDDVVILTTDAK
-453 DAEGH
+453 DVEGH

-466 DLYLSPSYSQGAKD
+466 DLYLSPSYSQIARD
-480 ILRGYGLGLLNI
+480 ILRGYGLRI
-492 QTFLNLLETDLRSLY
+492 MSSQTFLNLLETDLRSPN
-507 SRFHGKN
+507 SRFHGKS

-521 AVARLLTKT
+521 AVARFLSDPFK
-530 LKNSSSIQ
+530 SSTFTQ
-538 QRLKSLP
+538 KRLKSLS
-545 LLPLRSGEWTST
+545 LLPLRAGVWTSIT
-557 ASGPVYFPKA
+557 SGPVYFPKT

-572 PDSLDLNVITVYA
+572 PNYLDLKVITVHA
-585 SSNSERSTLFQH
+585 SSNSDRRTLFQH

-611 ILRSFASKKGLSFEI
+611 IFRSFNAQTLFLPSPFEVV
-626 LNEYLSF
+626 NEYLSF
-633 LYLTHQTGKH
+633 LYLTHQARKH
-643 GPEEYTKAEIVN
+643 GPEEYTEVKIVT
-655 VAWKRANPQE
+655 VAWKRKSPHE
-665 KDVYLPGT
+665 TDVYLPGT
-673 HHAYSPSSLLAAK
+673 QHAYSPASLLAAK
-686 DLPTGLSVD
+686 EATPGLPVN
-695 FLHSRHMESTPE
+695 FLHPKYMENAPDR
-707 KPSLFHPSWETWLC
+707 PSLFHPSWETWLC
-721 NSIGHRPEKFLGLFE
+721 NSVGVRERLRLMSRDKRALSDVFLYVFEHHPEKFLGLFE
-736 HLWLHEKSSLVAN
+736 HLWLQEKSSLVTN

-756 EDLPANNLCGVD
+756 EDLPAKKLCGVD
-768 YPLKLKETWLPL
+768 YSLELKETWIPL
-780 ENLRHLVDRY
+780 KNLRHLVDRY
-790 MEHPNHFPFLKLEES
+790 MEYPKQFPFLKLEES
-805 DATDLIGSKWHFL
+805 DLTEQIGSKWHFL

-833 FQILHYIQQSC
+833 LQILRCIQQSC
-844 PKRPS
+844 PERPS
-849 DSQTKKVFDLY
+849 DSQTQKVFDLY
-860 NAIYAR
+860 IAIYAR
-866 LTVTSN
+866 LTVASD
-872 GPIAKLKIMQFF
+872 GPETRLKITQFF
-884 ENGGVLDPNQN
+884 DKGGVLDPNPN

-921 SYVKRMD
+921 SYLERVD
-928 NEKFRNIENLFT
+928 NEKFRNIESLFKG
-940 RTLQIPD
+940 TLQIPD
-947 ASLDDLV
+947 ASLDNLV
-954 AELTELRDEGCE
+954 TELAKLREEGCE
-966 EIPRMRAIYDYLHK
+966 EIPRMRTIYDYLHK
-980 ANVPLPRLKAA
+980 AKISLPSLKAA
-991 FKESPL
+991 FEASPL

-1061 SGNSTEETKVAV
+1061 SGKNTEETKVAV

-1093 QAKIFPVRYPTGT
+1093 QAKVFPVRYPNGT

-1113 VDFSIGDR
+1113 VDFAIGDR
-1121 DKLKTMFRDKVA
+1121 DKLKMIFRDKVA
-1133 LLDFEMEEVRRLRP
+1133 LLDFEMDEVRRLRP
-1147 LIEWLKLQDRY
+1147 LIEWLRLQDRY

-1166 TFILSDSER
+1166 TFICSDSER

-1192 RVASTFNSPRFE
+1192 RPRFE
-1204 DSPLGLYEQLRT
+1204 DNPLGLYEQLRT

-1229 KIFQNKQPFEV
+1229 RIFQNKQSFEV

-1252 TGQLTI
+1252 TGNLTI

-1273 VLPRKFAAWLMRT
+1273 VLPRKFAAWLMRS
-1286 SKSPTDGLIETDI
+1286 SKITDGQVETDI

-1342 HQTED
+1342 HQTEN

-1352 QEPRLPGSRLETD
+1352 QEQRLSDSRLETD
-1365 DTSPEQLTPD
+1365 DTSSEQLTPD
-1375 RSSVDANTPPYAG
+1375 RSSTNAVTPPYAG
-1388 SSGISPDGSIP
+1388 SSGTSPEGNLH
-1399 ETLVETI
+1399 ETLVETT
-1406 SQRSQMSYQP
+1406 SRRSQMSYQP
-1416 HSGRVHRSSQSDLFP
+1416 HSGRVYRSSQSDLSP
-1431 VSPQPLHHPSE
+1431 SSPQPLHHPSG
-1442 QAPSNPLS
+1442 QAPSNALS
-1450 AITSPPEQQS
+1450 AITSTSEQQT
-1460 SEDAR
+1460 SEDTR

-1471 RVVDKARNAA
+1471 RVIEKARNAA

-1486 SFDMTH
+1486 SFDMTD
-1492 MRNALPGSD
+1492 MRNALPGGDTD
-1501 ANSYQSFDGLDIMG
+1501 AYQSFDGLDVMG
-1515 TFRSTNQL
+1515 QFRSTNQL

-1534 LYVFELLSRLNLPNW
+1534 LYVFELLSCLNLPNW
-1549 NRTNWQSTIRSYATI
+1549 N
-1564 HPDYTNLEA
+1564 HYTNLQA
-1573 WRGRETADL
+1573 WMGRETADL

-1589 QLTNTL
+1589 HLTNTL

-1611 RYYIEVKTTT
+1611 KYYIEVKTTT

-1633 QYQLMQQIHHTE
+1633 QYQLMQQIHHTD

-1655 VFQLDSDGIVLCVYT
+1655 VFQINSDGIGLCVYT
-1670 DPEKLRQDGHL
+1670 DPEKLRQDGRL

-1694 NMGREI
+1694 SMGWHKGEM
-1700 RGASGTRNESH
+1700 RNEK
-1711 MEPAIAVEGCRSIIV
+1711 GFR
-1726 FEVEKNILGKADTA
+1726 L
-1740 PQAAT
+1740 
-1745 YSEKP
+1745 

>member
-6 EAEQIVRRLT
+6 EAEQIVQRLT
-16 KKYGFLNET
+16 QQYGFLRKE
-25 MMDDIEQFN
+25 MMDHIETFVPE
-34 AQYRREIDENWLAM
+34 YRREIDENWLVM
-48 ESAVSHSVKILAKQI
+48 ENKLSNPIKILAKQI
-63 YGSGAR
+63 YSSGAR

-87 DAEALPFVSFKIY
+87 KAEALPFISFKIY

-106 ECNEDGFTEPDLQ
+106 ECNEDGFTEPDLE

-124 GQSTKSASHGY
+124 GQSTKSTSHGY

-143 KSVFIAASRVHIQS
+143 KSVFTAASRVHIQS

-166 NKTDPGI
+166 NKTDSGI
-173 GMVRPIWVNP
+173 GMVRPIWVSP
-183 VKAIPTPLTRTTLY
+183 VEAIPSPLTRTTLY

-221 QETCLLFL
+221 QDTCLLFL

-235 SLEFYDEDGE
+235 SIEFYDENGE
-245 LERSKYFRKHKIDKY
+245 LERSKYFRKHKIDDY
-260 RVSLETISGA
+260 RVSLETTSGA
-270 RGDETTR
+270 HGDETNQR
-277 SQIYHI
+277 QIYHI

-382 QAVLQ
+382 QAILQ
-387 FCEHPSLRYSW
+387 FCEHPTLCYSW

-405 SDTSSDAFWSGLIH
+405 SDTSSDAFWSGLNH
-419 EIQSLMKNT
+419 EIQSLMKKT

-440 LVADVVILTNDAQ
+440 LVGDVVISAKDAQ

-466 DLYLSPSYSQGAKD
+466 DLYLSSNYSSKVVE
-480 ILRGYGLGLLNI
+480 ILKGYGLGILSI
-492 QTFLNLLETDLRSLY
+492 QTFLNLLETDLRSPD
-507 SRFHGKN
+507 SRFHRKN

-530 LKNSSSIQ
+530 LKNSSFIQ

-545 LLPLRSGEWTST
+545 LLPLRSGAWTST
-557 ASGPVYFPKA
+557 TSGPVYFPKT

-665 KDVYLPGT
+665 TDVYLPGT
-673 HHAYSPSSLLAAK
+673 HHAYSPSSLLTAK
-686 DLPTGLSVD
+686 DPPTGLSVD
-695 FLHSRHMESTPE
+695 FLHSRHMESIPE

-721 NSIGHRPEKFLGLFE
+721 NSIGVRERLRLISRDKRGLSDVFLYVFEHRPEKFLGLFE
-736 HLWLHEKSSLVAN
+736 HLWLHEISSLVAN

-756 EDLPANNLCGVD
+756 EDLPAKKLCGVN
-768 YPLKLKETWLPL
+768 YSLKLKEAWLPIKY
-780 ENLRHLVDRY
+780 LRHLVDRY
-790 MEHPNHFPFLKLEES
+790 MEYPKQFPFLKLEVS
-805 DATDLIGSKWHFL
+805 DTTELVVSKWHFL

-833 FQILHYIQQSC
+833 LQILLYIQRSC
-844 PKRPS
+844 PERPS
-849 DSQTKKVFDLY
+849 YSQTQKVFDLY
-860 NAIYAR
+860 IAIYAR
-866 LTVTSN
+866 LTVTTD
-872 GPIAKLKIMQFF
+872 GPDARRKITQFF
-884 ENGGVLDPNQN
+884 NKQGVLDPNQN
-895 DPMWTTSRLCLWTA
+895 DPVWTTSPLCLWTA

-916 HSLRA
+916 HSLGP
-921 SYVKRMD
+921 SYRERMD
-928 NEKFRNIENLFT
+928 KEKFGNIENLFK

-947 ASLDDLV
+947 ASLDHLV
-954 AELTELRDEGCE
+954 TELTKLREEDCE

-980 ANVPLPRLKAA
+980 ANVPLLRLKAA
-991 FKESPL
+991 FEASPL

-1050 LQMVYDELRQS
+1050 LQMVYDELRRS
-1061 SGNSTEETKVAV
+1061 SGNNKEDTKVAV

-1085 RLDPEPIR
+1085 LLDPEPIR
-1093 QAKIFPVRYPTGT
+1093 QAKVFPVRYPTGT

-1113 VDFSIGDR
+1113 VDFAIGDR

-1133 LLDFEMEEVRRLRP
+1133 LLDFEMEDVRRLRP

-1166 TFILSDSER
+1166 TFILGDSER

-1192 RVASTFNSPRFE
+1192 RVASTFSSPRFE
-1204 DSPLGLYEQLRT
+1204 DDPLGLYEQLRT

-1222 ERISSVL
+1222 ERISSML
-1229 KIFQNKQPFEV
+1229 KIFQNKQPFEI

-1252 TGQLTI
+1252 TGELKI

-1273 VLPRKFAAWLMRT
+1273 VLPRKFAAWLMRS
-1286 SKSPTDGLIETDI
+1286 SKNPTDGPIETDI

-1325 VSFDNQ
+1325 VPFDNQ
-1331 DEEDNSDEAEE
+1331 DEEDNSDEAEG
-1342 HQTED
+1342 HQTEG

-1352 QEPRLPGSRLETD
+1352 QEPRLSGSRLETD

-1375 RSSVDANTPPYAG
+1375 RSSINAGTPSYAG
-1388 SSGISPDGSIP
+1388 GISPEGSLP
-1399 ETLVETI
+1399 ETIVETI

-1416 HSGRVHRSSQSDLFP
+1416 HSGRVHRSSQS
-1431 VSPQPLHHPSE
+1431 
-1442 QAPSNPLS
+1442 
-1450 AITSPPEQQS
+1450 
-1460 SEDAR
+1460 
-1465 YRSILD
+1465 
-1471 RVVDKARNAA
+1471 
-1481 FPSRG
+1481 
-1486 SFDMTH
+1486 
-1492 MRNALPGSD
+1492 
-1501 ANSYQSFDGLDIMG
+1501 
-1515 TFRSTNQL
+1515 

-1534 LYVFELLSRLNLPNW
+1534 LYVSNLTYTSQVFEANRYIRIGIRASVKSQLAKLEPNELA
-1549 NRTNWQSTIRSYATI
+1549 N
-1564 HPDYTNLEA
+1564 
-1573 WRGRETADL
+1573 
-1582 VYVDTEG
+1582 
-1589 QLTNTL
+1589 
-1595 IGCGYLG
+1595 
-1602 HDEWHGARP
+1602 
-1611 RYYIEVKTTT
+1611 
-1621 GPCSTAFYMSGK
+1621 TAFYMSAK

-1655 VFQLDSDGIVLCVYT
+1655 VFQLDSDGIGLCVYT
-1670 DPEKLRQDGHL
+1670 DPEKLRQDGRL

-1694 NMGREI
+1694 NMG
-1700 RGASGTRNESH
+1700 
-1711 MEPAIAVEGCRSIIV
+1711 
-1726 FEVEKNILGKADTA
+1726 
-1740 PQAAT
+1740 
-1745 YSEKP
+1745 

>member
-173 GMVRPIWVNP
+173 GMVRPIW
-183 VKAIPTPLTRTTLY
+183 
-197 IHDQGDPDELQ
+197 GDPDELQ

-260 RVSLETISGA
+260 RVSLETTSGA

-297 ELPDTEEAKNDSS
+297 ELPDTKEAKNDSS

-387 FCEHPSLRYSW
+387 FCEHPRLCYGW

-405 SDTSSDAFWSGLIH
+405 SDTSSDAFWSGLNH
-419 EIQSLMKNT
+419 EIQSLMKKT

-440 LVADVVILTNDAQ
+440 LVGDVVILTSDAQ

-466 DLYLSPSYSQGAKD
+466 DLYLSPSYSQDAKE
-480 ILRGYGLGLLNI
+480 ILRGYGLRLLNI
-492 QTFLNLLETDLRSLY
+492 QTVLNLLETDLRSLY

-545 LLPLRSGEWTST
+545 LLPLRSGAWTSN
-557 ASGPVYFPKA
+557 ASGPVYFPKT
-567 GDINI
+567 GDISI
-572 PDSLDLNVITVYA
+572 PDSLDIKVITVFA

-633 LYLTHQTGKH
+633 LYLTHQTGKN
-643 GPEEYTKAEIVN
+643 GPEEYTKVEIVTI
-655 VAWKRANPQE
+655 AGKRANPQE
-665 KDVYLPGT
+665 TDVYLPGT
-673 HHAYSPSSLLAAK
+673 HHAYSPSSLLTAE
-686 DLPTGLSVD
+686 DLPKGLSVD
-695 FLHSRHMESTPE
+695 FIHSKHMESTPD
-707 KPSLFHPSWETWLC
+707 KPSVLHLRWETWLC
-721 NSIGHRPEKFLGLFE
+721 NSIG
-736 HLWLHEKSSLVAN
+736 
-749 RALRSKI
+749 
-756 EDLPANNLCGVD
+756 
-768 YPLKLKETWLPL
+768 
-780 ENLRHLVDRY
+780 
-790 MEHPNHFPFLKLEES
+790 HFPFLKLEES
-805 DATDLIGSKWHFL
+805 DATELLGSKWHFL

-833 FQILHYIQQSC
+833 LQILHYIQQSC
-844 PKRPS
+844 PERPS
-849 DSQTKKVFDLY
+849 DSQTQKVFDLY

-866 LTVTSN
+866 LTVASD
-872 GPIAKLKIMQFF
+872 GPVAKLKIIQFF
-884 ENGGVLDPNQN
+884 EKGGVLDPNQN
-895 DPMWTTSRLCLWTA
+895 DPMWTTSPLCLWTA

-916 HSLRA
+916 HSLKA
-921 SYVKRMD
+921 SYLERMD
-928 NEKFRNIENLFT
+928 NERFRNIENLFT

-954 AELTELRDEGCE
+954 TELTELRDEGCE

-980 ANVPLPRLKAA
+980 ANVPSPLLKAA
-991 FKESPL
+991 FKASPL

-1037 NFFVGKLG
+1037 EFFVGKLG

-1061 SGNSTEETKVAV
+1061 SGNNTEETKVAI

-1085 RLDPEPIR
+1085 LLDPEPIR
-1093 QAKIFPVRYPTGT
+1093 QAKVFPVRYPTGT
-1106 VVLSSVS
+1106 VVLSSAS
-1113 VDFSIGDR
+1113 VDFAIGDR

-1158 LSNSVEES
+1158 LSNSVEEN
-1166 TFILSDSER
+1166 TFILGDSER

-1204 DSPLGLYEQLRT
+1204 DDPLGLYEQLRT

-1229 KIFQNKQPFEV
+1229 KIFQNKQSFEI

-1252 TGQLTI
+1252 TGELTI

-1273 VLPRKFAAWLMRT
+1273 VLPRKFAAWLMHT
-1286 SKSPTDGLIETDI
+1286 SKSSTNGPIETDI

-1325 VSFDNQ
+1325 VPFDNR

-1352 QEPRLPGSRLETD
+1352 QEPRLPGSRLETN

-1375 RSSVDANTPPYAG
+1375 RSSINPGTPPYAG
-1388 SSGISPDGSIP
+1388 SSGISPEGSLP
-1399 ETLVETI
+1399 ETLVETV

-1431 VSPQPLHHPSE
+1431 VPPQPLHHPSG
-1442 QAPSNPLS
+1442 QAPSNLLS
-1450 AITSPPEQQS
+1450 AITSPSEQQT
-1460 SEDAR
+1460 SEDTR

-1471 RVVDKARNAA
+1471 RVIEKARNAA

-1492 MRNALPGSD
+1492 MRNALPGGD
-1501 ANSYQSFDGLDIMG
+1501 TNSYQSFDGLDIMG
-1515 TFRSTNQL
+1515 TFRSTSQL

-1534 LYVFELLSRLNLPNW
+1534 LYVFELLSCLNLPNW

-1582 VYVDTEG
+1582 VYADTEG
-1589 QLTNTL
+1589 HLTNTL

-1645 DHSEIYMVFR
+1645 DHSEVYMVFR
-1655 VFQLDSDGIVLCVYT
+1655 VFQLDSDGIGLCVYT
-1670 DPEKLRQDGHL
+1670 DPEKLRQDGRL

-1694 NMGREI
+1694 NMG
-1700 RGASGTRNESH
+1700 
-1711 MEPAIAVEGCRSIIV
+1711 
-1726 FEVEKNILGKADTA
+1726 
-1740 PQAAT
+1740 
-1745 YSEKP
+1745 

>member
-1 MATIQ
+1 MASIQ
-6 EAEQIVRRLT
+6 EAEQIVRRLA
-16 KKYGFLNET
+16 KKYGLLREE
-25 MMDDIEQFN
+25 MMDDIETFN
-34 AQYRREIDENWLAM
+34 AEYRREIDETLLEVENEL
-48 ESAVSHSVKILAKQI
+48 SHSIKILAKQL

-81 IFNKAR
+81 IFKKAYEAR
-87 DAEALPFVSFKIY
+87 ALPFISFKIY
-100 PNKIIV
+100 PDKVIV
-106 ECNEDGFTEPDLQ
+106 ECNEDGFTEPNLQ

-124 GQSTKSASHGY
+124 GRSTKSAYHGY

-166 NKTDPGI
+166 KKTDPGI

-183 VKAIPTPLTRTTLY
+183 VETIPSPLTRMTLY
-197 IHDQGDPDELQ
+197 IHDQGDPGDLQ

-235 SLEFYDEDGE
+235 SVEFYDENGE
-245 LERSKYFRKHKIDKY
+245 LERSKYFRKHKIDDY
-260 RVSLETISGA
+260 RVSLETISGTP
-270 RGDETTR
+270 GDKTTQ

-382 QAVLQ
+382 EAVLQ
-387 FCEHPSLRYSW
+387 FCEHPTLCYSW

-405 SDTSSDAFWSGLIH
+405 SDTSSDAFWSGLNH
-419 EIQSLMKNT
+419 EIQSLMKKT

-434 NRIDLR
+434 NRLDLR
-440 LVADVVILTNDAQ
+440 LVGDVVILATDAH
-453 DAEGH
+453 DAEGN

-466 DLYLSPSYSQGAKD
+466 DLYLSSNYSQKTVD
-480 ILRGYGLGLLNI
+480 ILKGYGLRILNI
-492 QTFLNLLETDLRSLY
+492 QTFLNLLETDLRSPN
-507 SRFHGKN
+507 SRFYGEN
-514 TTDEWHS
+514 TSDEWHS
-521 AVARLLTKT
+521 AVACLLSKQ
-530 LKNSSSIQ
+530 LINSLSIQ

-545 LLPLRSGEWTST
+545 LLPLRSGAWTST
-557 ASGPVYFPKA
+557 TSGPVYFPKT

-572 PDSLDLNVITVYA
+572 PNSLDLKVITDHA
-585 SSNSERSTLFQH
+585 SCNSDRSTLFQH
-597 LGVCQATYEDVRAS
+597 LGVCQATYNDVRAS
-611 ILRSFASKKGLSFEI
+611 IVRSFNSGNSLSFDVI
-626 LNEYLSF
+626 NSYSIF

-643 GPEEYTKAEIVN
+643 GPEEYTKVG
-655 VAWKRANPQE
+655 VVTGAWVRKNPHE
-665 KDVYLPGT
+665 TDIYLPGKQHT
-673 HHAYSPSSLLAAK
+673 YSPASLLAVEEAS
-686 DLPTGLSVD
+686 PSLSVD
-695 FLHSRHMESTPE
+695 FLHSRHMENTPD
-707 KPSLFHPSWETWLC
+707 KPSFLFHPSWKTWLC
-721 NSIGHRPEKFLGLFE
+721 DSLGVRERLRLISRDKRGLSDVFLYVFSHRPEKFLGLFE
-736 HLWLHEKSSLVAN
+736 HLWLHEKSSLVTN

-756 EDLPANNLCGVD
+756 EDLPAKKLCGVD
-768 YPLKLKETWLPL
+768 YSLKLKEAWLPL
-780 ENLRHLVDRY
+780 KYLRHLVDRY
-790 MEHPNHFPFLKLEES
+790 MEDPKQFPFLKLEVS
-805 DATDLIGSKWHFL
+805 DTTELVVSKWHFL
-818 SDYFSV
+818 SEYFSV

-833 FQILHYIQQSC
+833 LQILLYIQRSC
-844 PKRPS
+844 PERPS
-849 DSQTKKVFDLY
+849 DSQTQKVFDLY
-860 NAIYAR
+860 IAIYAR
-866 LTVTSN
+866 LTVSTD
-872 GPIAKLKIMQFF
+872 GPDARRKITQFF
-884 ENGGVLDPNQN
+884 NKQGVLDPNQN
-895 DPMWTTSRLCLWTA
+895 DPMWTTSPLCLWTA

-916 HSLRA
+916 HSLGA
-921 SYVKRMD
+921 SYRERMD
-928 NEKFRNIENLFT
+928 NEKFGNIENLFK

-947 ASLDDLV
+947 ASLDNLV
-954 AELTELRDEGCE
+954 TELTKLREEGCE

-980 ANVPLPRLKAA
+980 ANIPLPRLKTA
-991 FKESPL
+991 FEASPL

-1061 SGNSTEETKVAV
+1061 SGNNTEETKVAI

-1093 QAKIFPVRYPTGT
+1093 QAKVFPVRYPTGT

-1113 VDFSIGDR
+1113 VDFAIGDR

-1229 KIFQNKQPFEV
+1229 KIFQNKQSFEV
-1240 PVATANEHIEDS
+1240 PVATANEHIKDS
-1252 TGQLTI
+1252 TGELTI

-1286 SKSPTDGLIETDI
+1286 SKSPVDGLIEMDI

-1325 VSFDNQ
+1325 VPFDNR

-1347 QEEEG
+1347 QGEGHQEEEG
-1352 QEPRLPGSRLETD
+1352 QEPRLSGSRLETD

-1375 RSSVDANTPPYAG
+1375 RSSINAGTPPYAG
-1388 SSGISPDGSIP
+1388 SFGISPEGSLP
-1399 ETLVETI
+1399 ETSVETI

-1416 HSGRVHRSSQSDLFP
+1416 HSGGVHRSSQSDLFP
-1431 VSPQPLHHPSE
+1431 VSPQPLHHTSE

-1471 RVVDKARNAA
+1471 RVVEKARNAS

-1492 MRNALPGSD
+1492 MRNALPGGD
-1501 ANSYQSFDGLDIMG
+1501 MNSYQSFDGLDIMG

-1534 LYVFELLSRLNLPNW
+1534 LYVFELLSSLNLPNW

-1589 QLTNTL
+1589 HLTNTL

-1645 DHSEIYMVFR
+1645 DHSEVYMVFR
-1655 VFQLDSDGIVLCVYT
+1655 VFQLDSDGIGLCVYT
-1670 DPEKLRQDGHL
+1670 DPEKLRQDGRL

-1694 NMGREI
+1694 NMG
-1700 RGASGTRNESH
+1700 
-1711 MEPAIAVEGCRSIIV
+1711 
-1726 FEVEKNILGKADTA
+1726 
-1740 PQAAT
+1740 
-1745 YSEKP
+1745 

>member
-1 MATIQ
+1 MASIQ

-16 KKYGFLNET
+16 KKYGFLNEQ
-25 MMDDIEQFN
+25 MMDDIGQFN
-34 AQYRREIDENWLAM
+34 AEYRREIDENWLAM

-81 IFNKAR
+81 IFNKALK
-87 DAEALPFVSFKIY
+87 AKALPFVSFKIY

-106 ECNEDGFTEPDLQ
+106 ECNEDGFKEPDLQ

-124 GQSTKSASHGY
+124 GQSTKSISHGY

-157 GNFSFEFRH
+157 GHFSFEFRH

-183 VKAIPTPLTRTTLY
+183 VETIPSPLTRMTLY
-197 IHDQGDPDELQ
+197 IHDQGDPDDLQ

-235 SLEFYDEDGE
+235 SVEFYDENGE
-245 LERSKYFRKHKIDKY
+245 LERSKYFRKHKIDDY
-260 RVSLETISGA
+260 RVSLETTSGA
-270 RGDETTR
+270 HGEETIQR
-277 SQIYHI
+277 QIYHI

-329 QRNQDLFAFLPLRR
+329 WRNQDLFAFLPLRR

-382 QAVLQ
+382 QSILQ
-387 FCEHPSLRYSW
+387 FCEHPTLCYSW

-405 SDTSSDAFWSGLIH
+405 SDTSSEAFWSGLNH
-419 EIQSLMKNT
+419 EIKSLMKKI

-434 NRIDLR
+434 NRIGLR
-440 LVADVVILTNDAQ
+440 LVGDVVILTNDTQ

-466 DLYLSPSYSQGAKD
+466 DLYLSSNYSQKIVD
-480 ILRGYGLGLLNI
+480 ILKGYGLGIMSI
-492 QTFLNLLETDLRSLY
+492 QTFLNLLETDLRSSN
-507 SRFHGKN
+507 SRFHGNN
-514 TTDEWHS
+514 TTNEWHS
-521 AVARLLTKT
+521 AVARLLSKT
-530 LKNSSSIQ
+530 LKNSLSIQ

-545 LLPLRSGEWTST
+545 LLPLRYGTWTAIT
-557 ASGPVYFPKA
+557 SGPVYFPKTR
-567 GDINI
+567 DIDI
-572 PDSLDLNVITVYA
+572 PDFLNLKVISVYA
-585 SSNSERSTLFQH
+585 SKNSDRSTLFQH
-597 LGVCQATYEDVRAS
+597 LGVCQATYNDVRAS
-611 ILRSFASKKGLSFEI
+611 IFSSFNSGMPLVFAAISTYNTY
-626 LNEYLSF
+626 LNF
-633 LYLTHQTGKH
+633 LYLTHEIGKH
-643 GPEEYTKAEIVN
+643 GQQEYTKVHVMNGA
-655 VAWKRANPQE
+655 RAARNPHE
-665 KDVYLPGT
+665 TDIYLPGKQ
-673 HHAYSPSSLLAAK
+673 HAYSPASLLDFEEAS
-686 DLPTGLSVD
+686 PGLSVD
-695 FLHSRHMESTPE
+695 FLHSTYMENTPD

-721 NSIGHRPEKFLGLFE
+721 KFIGVRERLRLISRDKRGLSDVFLYVFSHRPEKFLGLFE
-736 HLWLHEKSSLVAN
+736 HIWLHEKSSLVAN

-756 EDLPANNLCGVD
+756 EDLPAKKLCGVD
-768 YPLKLKETWLPL
+768 FSLKLKETWIPL
-780 ENLRHLVDRY
+780 KCLRDLVDRY
-790 MEHPNHFPFLKLEES
+790 MEYPKQFPFLKLEES
-805 DATDLIGSKWHFL
+805 DTTELIGSKWHFL
-818 SDYFSV
+818 SEYFSV

-833 FQILHYIQQSC
+833 LQMLFHIQRSC
-844 PKRPS
+844 PERPS
-849 DSQTKKVFDLY
+849 DSQTQKVFDLY
-860 NAIYAR
+860 IAIYAR
-866 LTVTSN
+866 LTVSSDGPDARRKITSVS
-872 GPIAKLKIMQFF
+872 QFF
-884 ENGGVLDPNQN
+884 NKQGVLDPNQN
-895 DPMWTTSRLCLWTA
+895 DPVWTASPLCLWTA
-909 PPDMVMF
+909 PPDMVIF

-921 SYVKRMD
+921 SYRKLMD
-928 NEKFRNIENLFT
+928 NEKFGNIENLFK

-947 ASLDDLV
+947 ASLDHLV
-954 AELTELRDEGCE
+954 SELTKLREEGCE

-980 ANVPLPRLKAA
+980 SNIPLPRLKAA
-991 FKESPL
+991 FEASPL
-997 IYCETRHGES
+997 IYCDTRHGES

-1061 SGNSTEETKVAV
+1061 SGNNTEETKVAI
-1073 LSLNGLLQTETT
+1073 LSLNGLLQTEMTL
-1085 RLDPEPIR
+1085 LDPEPIR
-1093 QAKIFPVRYPTGT
+1093 QAKVFPVRYPTGT

-1113 VDFSIGDR
+1113 VDFAIGDR

-1133 LLDFEMEEVRRLRP
+1133 LLDFEMEDVRRLRP

-1166 TFILSDSER
+1166 TFILGDSER

-1186 KAYHIA
+1186 KAYHIS

-1204 DSPLGLYEQLRT
+1204 DDPLGLYEQLRT

-1229 KIFQNKQPFEV
+1229 KIFQNRQSFEI

-1252 TGQLTI
+1252 TGELTI

-1273 VLPRKFAAWLMRT
+1273 VLPRKFAAWLMRS

-1325 VSFDNQ
+1325 VSFDNR

-1352 QEPRLPGSRLETD
+1352 QEPRLSGSHLETD

-1375 RSSVDANTPPYAG
+1375 RSSINAGMPPYAG
-1388 SSGISPDGSIP
+1388 SSEISPEGSLP
-1399 ETLVETI
+1399 ETIVETI

-1431 VSPQPLHHPSE
+1431 VSPQPSHHPSE
-1442 QAPSNPLS
+1442 QVPSHPLS
-1450 AITSPPEQQS
+1450 AITLPPEQQS

-1471 RVVDKARNAA
+1471 RVVEKARNAS

-1492 MRNALPGSD
+1492 MRNALPGGD
-1501 ANSYQSFDGLDIMG
+1501 MNSYQSFDGLDIMG

-1534 LYVFELLSRLNLPNW
+1534 LYVFELLSSLNLPNW

-1589 QLTNTL
+1589 HLTNTL

-1645 DHSEIYMVFR
+1645 DHSEVYMVFR
-1655 VFQLDSDGIVLCVYT
+1655 VFQLDSDGIGLCVYT
-1670 DPEKLRQDGHL
+1670 DPEKLRQDGRL

-1694 NMGREI
+1694 NMG
-1700 RGASGTRNESH
+1700 
-1711 MEPAIAVEGCRSIIV
+1711 
-1726 FEVEKNILGKADTA
+1726 
-1740 PQAAT
+1740 
-1745 YSEKP
+1745 

>member
-1 MATIQ
+1 MATVQ

-16 KKYGFLNET
+16 KKYGFLNEQ

-81 IFNKAR
+81 VFKKAR
-87 DAEALPFVSFKIY
+87 KAEALPFVSFKIY
-100 PNKIIV
+100 PDKIIV

-173 GMVRPIWVNP
+173 GMVRPIWVSP
-183 VKAIPTPLTRTTLY
+183 VEAIPSPLTRTTLY

-208 HLRRIISMQFDDL
+208 HLKRIISMQFDDL

-235 SLEFYDEDGE
+235 SLEFYDENGE
-245 LERSKYFRKHKIDKY
+245 LERSKYFRKHKIDEY
-260 RVSLETISGA
+260 RVSLETTSGT
-270 RGDETTR
+270 RGDETTQ

-283 TRQMATNL
+283 TRLMATNL

-310 KAEVVLAFPI
+310 KAEVVLAFPM
-320 TDNSEPLIT
+320 TDNSEPLIN
-329 QRNQDLFAFLPLRR
+329 QKNQDLFAFLPLRR

-363 VTTSRRNLDLRG
+363 ITTSRRNLELRG

-382 QAVLQ
+382 QAILQ
-387 FCEHPSLRYSW
+387 FCQHPTLCYRW

-405 SDTSSDAFWSGLIH
+405 SDTSSDAFWSGLNH
-419 EIQSLMKNT
+419 EIQSLMKKT

-440 LVADVVILTNDAQ
+440 LIGDVVILANDAQ

-466 DLYLSPSYSQGAKD
+466 DLYLSPGYSQMAKD
-480 ILRGYGLGLLNI
+480 ILKGYGLEVLNI
-492 QTFLNLLETDLRSLY
+492 QTFLNLLETDLRSL
-507 SRFHGKN
+507 
-514 TTDEWHS
+514 
-521 AVARLLTKT
+521 
-530 LKNSSSIQ
+530 NSSTPAFQ
-538 QRLKSLP
+538 FARKFYFY
-545 LLPLRSGEWTST
+545 TSET
-557 ASGPVYFPKA
+557 EVVA
-567 GDINI
+567 
-572 PDSLDLNVITVYA
+572 
-585 SSNSERSTLFQH
+585 
-597 LGVCQATYEDVRAS
+597 
-611 ILRSFASKKGLSFEI
+611 FASPEIRSVDIHYIWASF
-626 LNEYLSF
+626 
-633 LYLTHQTGKH
+633 GKH
-643 GPEEYTKAEIVN
+643 GPEEYTKVGIVTA
-655 VAWKRANPQE
+655 AWKRKSPHVT
-665 KDVYLPGT
+665 DIYLPGKQ
-673 HHAYSPSSLLAAK
+673 HAYSPASLLAAEAAS
-686 DLPTGLSVD
+686 PGLFVD
-695 FLHSRHMESTPE
+695 FLHPRHMESAPD
-707 KPSLFHPSWETWLC
+707 KPSLFHQSWETWLC
-721 NSIGHRPEKFLGLFE
+721 SSIGVRERLRLMSRDKRGLSDVFLYIFEHRPEKFLGLFE
-736 HLWLHEKSSLVAN
+736 HLWLHEKSSLVTN

-756 EDLPANNLCGVD
+756 EDLPAQKLCDVN
-768 YPLKLKETWLPL
+768 YSLTLKQAWLPL
-780 ENLRHLVDRY
+780 KYLRHSVDRY
-790 MEHPNHFPFLKLEES
+790 MEYHKQFPFLKLEES
-805 DATDLIGSKWHFL
+805 DITVGSKWHFL
-818 SDYFSV
+818 SDYFS
-824 SKDDSMDFL
+824 
-833 FQILHYIQQSC
+833 YIQRSC
-844 PKRPS
+844 PDRPS
-849 DSQTKKVFDLY
+849 DSQTQKVFDLY
-860 NAIYAR
+860 IAIYAR
-866 LTVTSN
+866 LTVTSD
-872 GPIAKLKIMQFF
+872 GPDTRLKITQFF
-884 ENGGVLDPNQN
+884 DKGGVLDPNQN

-916 HSLRA
+916 HSLRS
-921 SYVKRMD
+921 SYMERVD
-928 NEKFRNIENLFT
+928 NEKFRNIESLFKG
-940 RTLQIPD
+940 TLQIPD
-947 ASLDDLV
+947 ASLANLV
-954 AELTELRDEGCE
+954 TELTKLREEGCE
-966 EIPRMRAIYDYLHK
+966 EIPRMRTIYDYLHK
-980 ANVPLPRLKAA
+980 TKIPLPSLKAA
-991 FKESPL
+991 FEASPL

-1023 RGKAILDECWEAYE
+1023 RGKAVLDECWEAYE

-1061 SGNSTEETKVAV
+1061 SGKNTEETKVAV

-1093 QAKIFPVRYPTGT
+1093 QAKVFPVRYPTGT

-1113 VDFSIGDR
+1113 VDFAIGDR
-1121 DKLKTMFRDKVA
+1121 DKLKMMFRDKVA
-1133 LLDFEMEEVRRLRP
+1133 LLDFEMDEVRRLRP
-1147 LIEWLKLQDRY
+1147 LIEWLRLQDRY

-1166 TFILSDSER
+1166 TFICSDSER

-1192 RVASTFNSPRFE
+1192 RPRFE
-1204 DSPLGLYEQLRT
+1204 DNPLGLYAQLRT

-1222 ERISSVL
+1222 EKISSVL
-1229 KIFQNKQPFEV
+1229 RIFQNKQSFEI

-1252 TGQLTI
+1252 TGNLTI

-1273 VLPRKFAAWLMRT
+1273 VLPRKFAAWLMRS
-1286 SKSPTDGLIETDI
+1286 SKSTTDGPVETDI

-1325 VSFDNQ
+1325 VSFDNE
-1331 DEEDNSDEAEE
+1331 DEEDNNDEAEE
-1342 HQTED
+1342 HQVED

-1352 QEPRLPGSRLETD
+1352 QEQRLSDSRLETD

-1375 RSSVDANTPPYAG
+1375 RSSINAVTPPYTG
-1388 SSGISPDGSIP
+1388 SSGTSPEGNLQ
-1399 ETLVETI
+1399 ETFVEETI

-1416 HSGRVHRSSQSDLFP
+1416 HSGRVHRSSQPDLSP
-1431 VSPQPLHHPSE
+1431 SSPQPLHHTTDH
-1442 QAPSNPLS
+1442 APSNPIS
-1450 AITSPPEQQS
+1450 VMASPSEQQS

-1471 RVVDKARNAA
+1471 RVIEKARNAA

-1492 MRNALPGSD
+1492 MRNALPGGETD
-1501 ANSYQSFDGLDIMG
+1501 AYQSFDGLDVMG
-1515 TFRSTNQL
+1515 QFRSTNQL

-1534 LYVFELLSRLNLPNW
+1534 LYVFELLSCLDLPNW
-1549 NRTNWQSTIRSYATI
+1549 NRSNWQSTIRSYVTI
-1564 HPDYTNLEA
+1564 HPDYVDLQA

-1582 VYVDTEG
+1582 VYVDAEG
-1589 QLTNTL
+1589 HLTNTL
-1595 IGCGYLG
+1595 IGCGYLD
-1602 HDEWHGARP
+1602 HDEWLGARP
-1611 RYYIEVKTTT
+1611 KYYIEVKTTT

-1633 QYQLMQQIHHTE
+1633 QYQLMQQVHHTE
-1645 DHSEIYMVFR
+1645 DHSEIYIVFR
-1655 VFQLDSDGIVLCVYT
+1655 VFQLNSDGIGLCVYT
-1670 DPEKLRQDGHL
+1670 DPEKLRQDGGL

-1694 NMGREI
+1694 NMGRQKGEMRGVSARI
-1700 RGASGTRNESH
+1700 RSTGA
-1711 MEPAIAVEGCRSIIV
+1711 
-1726 FEVEKNILGKADTA
+1726 
-1740 PQAAT
+1740 
-1745 YSEKP
+1745 

>member
-16 KKYGFLNET
+16 RKYGFLNEQ

-34 AQYRREIDENWLAM
+34 AEYRREIDENWLAM

-87 DAEALPFVSFKIY
+87 EAEALPFVSFKIY
-100 PNKIIV
+100 PDKIIV

-124 GQSTKSASHGY
+124 GQSTKSGSHGY

-166 NKTDPGI
+166 KKTDPGI

-183 VKAIPTPLTRTTLY
+183 VETIPSPLTRTTLY
-197 IHDQGDPDELQ
+197 IHDQGDPEELQ

-235 SLEFYDEDGE
+235 SVEFYDKNGE
-245 LERSKYFRKHKIDKY
+245 LERSKYFRKHKIDDY
-260 RVSLETISGA
+260 RVSLETTAGA
-270 RGDETTR
+270 RGDETTQ

-283 TRQMATNL
+283 TRLMATNL

-320 TDNSEPLIT
+320 TENSEPLIT
-329 QRNQDLFAFLPLRR
+329 QKNQDLFAFLPLRR

-363 VTTSRRNLDLRG
+363 VTTSRRNLDIRG
-375 WIASAFF
+375 WIAAAFF
-382 QAVLQ
+382 QAILQ
-387 FCEHPSLRYSW
+387 FCQHTTLCYSW

-405 SDTSSDAFWSGLIH
+405 DTNSDAFWSGLNY
-419 EIQSLMKNT
+419 EIQSLMKKT
-428 PVLKSR
+428 PILKSR

-440 LVADVVILTNDAQ
+440 LVGDVVILVKGAQ
-453 DAEGH
+453 DAEGR

-466 DLYLSPSYSQGAKD
+466 DLYLSSKYSKKTVD
-480 ILRGYGLGLLNI
+480 ILKGYGLERLNI
-492 QTFLNLLETDLRSLY
+492 QTFLNLLETDLRSPN
-507 SRFHGKN
+507 SRFHGEN
-514 TTDEWHS
+514 TTEEWHS
-521 AVARLLTKT
+521 AVARVLSNQ
-530 LKNSSSIQ
+530 LKNPVSRKPI
-538 QRLKSLP
+538 LELLP

-557 ASGPVYFPKA
+557 TSGPVYFPKT

-572 PDSLDLNVITVYA
+572 PEALDLKVIAAHA
-585 SSNSERSTLFQH
+585 SSNSVRSTLFQH
-597 LGVCQATYEDVRAS
+597 LGVCPATFEDPFSRPRVR
-611 ILRSFASKKGLSFEI
+611 EI
-626 LNEYLSF
+626 LTLETY
-633 LYLTHQTGKH
+633 GKYPRQAELIP
-643 GPEEYTKAEIVN
+643 PELGE
-655 VAWKRANPQE
+655 VALRF
-665 KDVYLPGT
+665 
-673 HHAYSPSSLLAAK
+673 SRLLV
-686 DLPTGLSVD
+686 T
-695 FLHSRHMESTPE
+695 
-707 KPSLFHPSWETWLC
+707 
-721 NSIGHRPEKFLGLFE
+721 
-736 HLWLHEKSSLVAN
+736 N

-756 EDLPANNLCGVD
+756 EDLPAQKLCGVD
-768 YPLKLKETWLPL
+768 YSIKLKEAWLPL
-780 ENLRHLVDRY
+780 KYLRLLVDRY
-790 MEHPNHFPFLKLEES
+790 MEYPKQFPFLKLEES
-805 DATDLIGSKWHFL
+805 DSIEQFGSKWHFL

-833 FQILHYIQQSC
+833 LQILHYIQRSC
-844 PKRPS
+844 PRRPS
-849 DSQTKKVFDLY
+849 DSQTQKVFDLY
-860 NAIYAR
+860 IAIYAR
-866 LTVTSN
+866 LTVTSD
-872 GPIAKLKIMQFF
+872 GPDARRKITQFF
-884 ENGGVLDPNQN
+884 HKGGVLDPNQN
-895 DPMWTTSRLCLWTA
+895 DPKWTTSPLCLWTA
-909 PPDMVMF
+909 PPAMVMF

-921 SYVKRMD
+921 SYMERMD
-928 NEKFRNIENLFT
+928 KEKFRNIENLFKG
-940 RTLQIPD
+940 TLQIPD
-947 ASLDDLV
+947 ASLDNLV
-954 AELTELRDEGCE
+954 TELTKLREESCE

-980 ANVPLPRLKAA
+980 AKVPLPSLKAA
-991 FKESPL
+991 FEASPL

-1045 VKLLT
+1045 VKLLN

-1061 SGNSTEETKVAV
+1061 SGNNTEETKVAI

-1093 QAKIFPVRYPTGT
+1093 RAKVFPVRYPTGT

-1113 VDFSIGDR
+1113 IDFAIGDR

-1133 LLDFEMEEVRRLRP
+1133 LLDFEMDEVRRLRP
-1147 LIEWLKLQDRY
+1147 LIEWLGLQDRY

-1166 TFILSDSER
+1166 TFIFSDSER

-1186 KAYHIA
+1186 KAYHIS
-1192 RVASTFNSPRFE
+1192 RPRFE
-1204 DSPLGLYEQLRT
+1204 DNPLGLYEQLRT
-1216 MRVVEV
+1216 LRVVEV
-1222 ERISSVL
+1222 EKISSVL
-1229 KIFQNKQPFEV
+1229 KIFQNKQSFEI

-1252 TGQLTI
+1252 TGNLTI
-1258 YVPKERRAQE
+1258 YVPKDRRAQE
-1268 LCFGS
+1268 LCFAS
-1273 VLPRKFAAWLMRT
+1273 VLPRKFAAWLMRS
-1286 SKSPTDGLIETDI
+1286 SKNLIDGPVETDI

-1331 DEEDNSDEAEE
+1331 DEEYNSDETEE
-1342 HQTED
+1342 H
-1347 QEEEG
+1347 EEEG
-1352 QEPRLPGSRLETD
+1352 QEQRLSDSRLETD
-1365 DTSPEQLTPD
+1365 DTSTEQLTPD
-1375 RSSVDANTPPYAG
+1375 RSSISAGTPPYAG
-1388 SSGISPDGSIP
+1388 SSGISPEGSP
-1399 ETLVETI
+1399 PGTVVETI

-1416 HSGRVHRSSQSDLFP
+1416 HSGRVHRSSPSDLFP
-1431 VSPQPLHHPSE
+1431 SSPQPLHHASG
-1442 QAPSNPLS
+1442 QAPSNPLPPM
-1450 AITSPPEQQS
+1450 ASPYEQQS

-1471 RVVDKARNAA
+1471 RVVEKARNAA

-1492 MRNALPGSD
+1492 LRNALPGGDTD
-1501 ANSYQSFDGLDIMG
+1501 AYQSFDGLDIMG
-1515 TFRSTNQL
+1515 QFRSTNQL

-1534 LYVFELLSRLNLPNW
+1534 LYVFELLSCLNLPNW
-1549 NRTNWQSTIRSYATI
+1549 N
-1564 HPDYTNLEA
+1564 HYTNLQA

-1582 VYVDTEG
+1582 VYIDAEG
-1589 QLTNTL
+1589 HLTNTL

-1611 RYYIEVKTTT
+1611 KYYIEVKTTT

-1655 VFQLDSDGIVLCVYT
+1655 VFQLDSDGIGLCVYT
-1670 DPEKLRQDGHL
+1670 DPEKLRQDGRL

-1694 NMGREI
+1694 NMG
-1700 RGASGTRNESH
+1700 
-1711 MEPAIAVEGCRSIIV
+1711 
-1726 FEVEKNILGKADTA
+1726 
-1740 PQAAT
+1740 
-1745 YSEKP
+1745 

>member
-1 MATIQ
+1 MASIQ

-16 KKYGFLNET
+16 QQYGFLRKE
-25 MMDDIEQFN
+25 MMDHIETLV
-34 AQYRREIDENWLAM
+34 AEYRREIDENWLAM
-48 ESAVSHSVKILAKQI
+48 ENKLSYSIKILAKQI

-81 IFNKAR
+81 IFNKAHE
-87 DAEALPFVSFKIY
+87 AKALPFISFKIY
-100 PNKIIV
+100 PDKVIV
-106 ECNEDGFTEPDLQ
+106 DCNEDGFTEPDLE
-119 AICAV
+119 AICSV

-166 NKTDPGI
+166 KKTDPGI

-183 VKAIPTPLTRTTLY
+183 VETIPSPLTRMTLY
-197 IHDQGDPDELQ
+197 IHDQGDPDDLQ

-229 RKLEQI
+229 RKLEKI
-235 SLEFYDEDGE
+235 SVEFYDENGE
-245 LERSKYFRKHKIDKY
+245 LKRSKYFRKHKIDEY
-260 RVSLETISGA
+260 RVSLETTSGA
-270 RGDETTR
+270 RGYETTQ

-320 TDNSEPLIT
+320 TDNSEPLMT

-382 QAVLQ
+382 QAILQ
-387 FCEHPSLRYSW
+387 FCEHPTLCYSW

-405 SDTSSDAFWSGLIH
+405 SDTSSDAFWSGLNH
-419 EIQSLMKNT
+419 EIQSLMKKT

-440 LVADVVILTNDAQ
+440 LIGDVVILINDAQ
-453 DAEGH
+453 DAEGN
-458 PLFDDPTK
+458 PLFDDPHK
-466 DLYLSPSYSQGAKD
+466 DLYLSSNYSQKTVD
-480 ILRGYGLGLLNI
+480 ILKGYGLGILGI
-492 QTFLNLLETDLRSLY
+492 QTFINLLETDLRS
-507 SRFHGKN
+507 
-514 TTDEWHS
+514 
-521 AVARLLTKT
+521 
-530 LKNSSSIQ
+530 
-538 QRLKSLP
+538 
-545 LLPLRSGEWTST
+545 
-557 ASGPVYFPKA
+557 
-567 GDINI
+567 
-572 PDSLDLNVITVYA
+572 PDSSTPAFHDTQEFSIYTTETEVVA
-585 SSNSERSTLFQH
+585 FAPSEM
-597 LGVCQATYEDVRAS
+597 
-611 ILRSFASKKGLSFEI
+611 
-626 LNEYLSF
+626 
-633 LYLTHQTGKH
+633 
-643 GPEEYTKAEIVN
+643 
-655 VAWKRANPQE
+655 W
-665 KDVYLPGT
+665 
-673 HHAYSPSSLLAAK
+673 
-686 DLPTGLSVD
+686 SVD
-695 FLHSRHMESTPE
+695 IDYIWAS
-707 KPSLFHPSWETWLC
+707 
-721 NSIGHRPEKFLGLFE
+721 
-736 HLWLHEKSSLVAN
+736 
-749 RALRSKI
+749 I
-756 EDLPANNLCGVD
+756 EDLPAKKLCGVD
-768 YPLKLKETWLPL
+768 YSLKLKEAWLPL
-780 ENLRHLVDRY
+780 KYLRHLVDRY
-790 MEHPNHFPFLKLEES
+790 MEDPKQFPFLKLEVS
-805 DATDLIGSKWHFL
+805 DTTELVVSKWHFL
-818 SDYFSV
+818 SEYFSV

-833 FQILHYIQQSC
+833 LQILLYIQRSC
-844 PKRPS
+844 PERPS
-849 DSQTKKVFDLY
+849 DSQTQKVFDLY
-860 NAIYAR
+860 IAIYAR
-866 LTVTSN
+866 LTVTTDR
-872 GPIAKLKIMQFF
+872 PDARRKITQFF
-884 ENGGVLDPNQN
+884 NKQGVLDPNQN
-895 DPMWTTSRLCLWTA
+895 DPVWTTSPLCLWTA

-921 SYVKRMD
+921 SYRERMD
-928 NEKFRNIENLFT
+928 NEKLGNIENLFK

-947 ASLDDLV
+947 ASLDHLV
-954 AELTELRDEGCE
+954 SELTKLREEGCE
-966 EIPRMRAIYDYLHK
+966 EIPRIRAIYDYLHK

-991 FKESPL
+991 FDASPL
-997 IYCETRHGES
+997 IYCETRHGEP

-1061 SGNSTEETKVAV
+1061 SGNNTEETKVAI
-1073 LSLNGLLQTETT
+1073 LSLNGLLQTEMTL
-1085 RLDPEPIR
+1085 LDPEPIR
-1093 QAKIFPVRYPTGT
+1093 QAKVFPVRYPTGT

-1113 VDFSIGDR
+1113 VDFAIGDR

-1133 LLDFEMEEVRRLRP
+1133 LLDFEMEDVRRLRP

-1166 TFILSDSER
+1166 TFILGDSES

-1204 DSPLGLYEQLRT
+1204 DDPLGLYEQLRT

-1229 KIFQNKQPFEV
+1229 KIFQNKQPFEI
-1240 PVATANEHIEDS
+1240 PVATANEHIENL
-1252 TGQLTI
+1252 TGELTI

-1273 VLPRKFAAWLMRT
+1273 VLPRKFAAWLMSS
-1286 SKSPTDGLIETDI
+1286 SKNPADGPIETDI

-1342 HQTED
+1342 PQTED

-1352 QEPRLPGSRLETD
+1352 QEPRLSGSRLETD

-1375 RSSVDANTPPYAG
+1375 RSSINASTPPYAG
-1388 SSGISPDGSIP
+1388 SSGISPEGSLP

-1416 HSGRVHRSSQSDLFP
+1416 HSGRLHRSSQSDLFP
-1431 VSPQPLHHPSE
+1431 VSPQPLHHSCE

-1450 AITSPPEQQS
+1450 TITSPPEQQS

-1486 SFDMTH
+1486 AFDMTH
-1492 MRNALPGSD
+1492 MRNALPGGD
-1501 ANSYQSFDGLDIMG
+1501 TNSYQSFDGLDIMG

-1534 LYVFELLSRLNLPNW
+1534 LYVFELLSNLNLPNW
-1549 NRTNWQSTIRSYATI
+1549 NRTNWQK
-1564 HPDYTNLEA
+1564 A

-1589 QLTNTL
+1589 HLTNTL

-1633 QYQLMQQIHHTE
+1633 QYQLMQQIHHNE

-1655 VFQLDSDGIVLCVYT
+1655 VFQLDSDEIGLCVYT
-1670 DPEKLRQDGHL
+1670 DPEKLRQDGRL

-1694 NMGREI
+1694 NMG
-1700 RGASGTRNESH
+1700 
-1711 MEPAIAVEGCRSIIV
+1711 
-1726 FEVEKNILGKADTA
+1726 
-1740 PQAAT
+1740 
-1745 YSEKP
+1745 

>member
-63 YGSGAR
+63 YGSDAR

-81 IFNKAR
+81 IFNKAH
-87 DAEALPFVSFKIY
+87 EAKAPPFISFKIS
-100 PNKIIV
+100 PDKVIV
-106 ECNEDGFTEPDLQ
+106 ECNEDGFKEPDLQ

-124 GQSTKSASHGY
+124 GQSTKSATYGY
-135 IGAKGIGF
+135 IGTKGIGF

-166 NKTDPGI
+166 KKTDLGI

-183 VKAIPTPLTRTTLY
+183 VETIPSPLTRMTLY
-197 IHDQGDPDELQ
+197 IHDQGDPDDLQ

-229 RKLEQI
+229 RKLEKI
-235 SLEFYDEDGE
+235 SVEFYDQNGE
-245 LERSKYFRKHKIDKY
+245 LERSKYFRKHKIDDY
-260 RVSLETISGA
+260 RVSLETTCGTQ
-270 RGDETTR
+270 GDKTTQ

-283 TRQMATNL
+283 TRQMATDL

-329 QRNQDLFAFLPLRR
+329 QMNQDLFAFLPLRR

-382 QAVLQ
+382 KAVLQ
-387 FCEHPSLRYSW
+387 FCEHPTLCYSW

-405 SDTSSDAFWSGLIH
+405 SDTSSDAFWSGLNH
-419 EIQSLMKNT
+419 EIKSLMKKT

-440 LVADVVILTNDAQ
+440 LVGDVVILTNDAQ
-453 DAEGH
+453 DAEGN

-466 DLYLSPSYSQGAKD
+466 DLYLSSNYSQKTLD
-480 ILRGYGLGLLNI
+480 ILKGYGLRILNI
-492 QTFLNLLETDLRSLY
+492 LTFLNLLETDLRSPN
-507 SRFHGKN
+507 SRLHGKN
-514 TTDEWHS
+514 ATDEWHS
-521 AVARLLTKT
+521 AVARLLSKIP
-530 LKNSSSIQ
+530 KNHLPTQ

-545 LLPLRSGEWTST
+545 LLPLRSGEWTSIT
-557 ASGPVYFPKA
+557 SGPVYFPKT

-572 PDSLDLNVITVYA
+572 PNSLDLKVITDHA
-585 SSNSERSTLFQH
+585 SSNSDRSTLLQY
-597 LGVCQATYEDVRAS
+597 LGVCQATYDEVRAS
-611 ILRSFASKKGLSFEI
+611 IFRSFNSGNSLSFNVI
-626 LNEYLSF
+626 NSHSIF

-643 GPEEYTKAEIVN
+643 GPEEYTK
-655 VAWKRANPQE
+655 VAVATGAWVRKKPHE
-665 KDVYLPGT
+665 TDIYLPGKQ
-673 HHAYSPSSLLAAK
+673 HAYSPASLLAFEEAS
-686 DLPTGLSVD
+686 PSLSVD
-695 FLHSRHMESTPE
+695 FLNSRHMENIPD
-707 KPSLFHPSWETWLC
+707 KPSFLFHPSWKTWLC
-721 NSIGHRPEKFLGLFE
+721 DSLGVRERLRLISRDKRGLSDVFLYVFEHRPEKFLGLFG
-736 HLWLHEKSSLVAN
+736 HLWLHEKSSLVTN
-749 RALRSKI
+749 QALRSMI
-756 EDLPANNLCGVD
+756 EDLPAKKLCEVD
-768 YPLKLKETWLPL
+768 YSLKLKEAWLPI
-780 ENLRHLVDRY
+780 NSLRHLVDRY
-790 MEHPNHFPFLKLEES
+790 MEYPKQFPFLKLEVS
-805 DATDLIGSKWHFL
+805 DTTELDVSKWHFL

-824 SKDDSMDFL
+824 SKNDGMEFL
-833 FQILHYIQQSC
+833 LQILLYIQISC
-844 PKRPS
+844 PERPS
-849 DSQTKKVFDLY
+849 DSQTQKVFDLY
-860 NAIYAR
+860 IAIYAR
-866 LTVTSN
+866 LTVTTN
-872 GPIAKLKIMQFF
+872 GPNARRKITQFF
-884 ENGGVLDPNQN
+884 NKQGVLDLNQN
-895 DPMWTTSRLCLWTA
+895 DPVWTKSPLCLWTA
-909 PPDMVMF
+909 PPDMVTF

-921 SYVKRMD
+921 SYRKLMD
-928 NEKFRNIENLFT
+928 NEKFRDIENLFK

-947 ASLDDLV
+947 ASLDHLV
-954 AELTELRDEGCE
+954 SELTKLREEGCE

-991 FKESPL
+991 FEASPL

-1016 WSSETVI
+1016 WSSETII

-1061 SGNSTEETKVAV
+1061 SGNNTEETKVAV

-1106 VVLSSVS
+1106 VVLSSVG
-1113 VDFSIGDR
+1113 VDFAIGDR
-1121 DKLKTMFRDKVA
+1121 DKLKTMFRDKIA
-1133 LLDFEMEEVRRLRP
+1133 LLDFEMEDVRRLRP

-1175 PISTPNRDLKR
+1175 PISTPNRDLRR

-1192 RVASTFNSPRFE
+1192 RLSCSVASTFSSPRLE
-1204 DSPLGLYEQLRT
+1204 DDPFGLYEQLRT

-1229 KIFQNKQPFEV
+1229 KIFQNKQSFEI

-1252 TGQLTI
+1252 TGELTI

-1286 SKSPTDGLIETDI
+1286 SKSPTNGPIETDI

-1325 VSFDNQ
+1325 VPFDNM

-1352 QEPRLPGSRLETD
+1352 QEPRLPGSRLETN

-1375 RSSVDANTPPYAG
+1375 RSSINPGTPPYAG
-1388 SSGISPDGSIP
+1388 SSGISPEGSLP
-1399 ETLVETI
+1399 ETLAETI
-1406 SQRSQMSYQP
+1406 SQRSQMSYQS
-1416 HSGRVHRSSQSDLFP
+1416 HSGGVHRSSQSDLFP
-1431 VSPQPLHHPSE
+1431 VSPQPLHHSSE
-1442 QAPSNPLS
+1442 QAASYPLS

-1471 RVVDKARNAA
+1471 RVVEKARNAA

-1486 SFDMTH
+1486 AFDMTH
-1492 MRNALPGSD
+1492 MRNALPGGD
-1501 ANSYQSFDGLDIMG
+1501 MNSYQSFDGLDIMG

-1534 LYVFELLSRLNLPNW
+1534 LYVFELLSSLNLPNW
-1549 NRTNWQSTIRSYATI
+1549 NRTNWQK
-1564 HPDYTNLEA
+1564 A

-1582 VYVDTEG
+1582 VYADTEG

-1621 GPCSTAFYMSGK
+1621 GPCSTAFYLSGK

-1655 VFQLDSDGIVLCVYT
+1655 VFQLDSDGIGLCVYT
-1670 DPEKLRQDGHL
+1670 DPEKLRQDGRL

-1694 NMGREI
+1694 NMG
-1700 RGASGTRNESH
+1700 
-1711 MEPAIAVEGCRSIIV
+1711 
-1726 FEVEKNILGKADTA
+1726 
-1740 PQAAT
+1740 
-1745 YSEKP
+1745 

>member
-1 MATIQ
+1 MATVQ

-16 KKYGFLNET
+16 KKYGFLNEQ
-25 MMDDIEQFN
+25 MMDDIGQFN

-81 IFNKAR
+81 AFNKAR
-87 DAEALPFVSFKIY
+87 EAEALPFVSFKIY

-173 GMVRPIWVNP
+173 GMVRPIWVSP
-183 VKAIPTPLTRTTLY
+183 VEAIPSPLTRTTLY
-197 IHDQGDPDELQ
+197 IHDQGDPDELK
-208 HLRRIISMQFDDL
+208 HLKRIISMQFDDL

-235 SLEFYDEDGE
+235 SLEFYDENGQ
-245 LERSKYFRKHKIDKY
+245 LERSKYFRKHKIDEY
-260 RVSLETISGA
+260 RVSLETTSGA
-270 RGDETTR
+270 HGDETTQ

-297 ELPDTEEAKNDSS
+297 ELPDTEEAKNGSS
-310 KAEVVLAFPI
+310 NAEVVLAFPI
-320 TDNSEPLIT
+320 TDNSEPLVT
-329 QRNQDLFAFLPLRR
+329 QKNQDLFAFLPLRR

-363 VTTSRRNLDLRG
+363 ITTSRRNLDLRG

-382 QAVLQ
+382 QAILQ
-387 FCEHPSLRYSW
+387 FCEHPTLCYSW

-405 SDTSSDAFWSGLIH
+405 SDTSSDAFWSGLNH
-419 EIQSLMKNT
+419 EIQSLMKKT

-440 LVADVVILTNDAQ
+440 LAGDVVILTGDAQ
-453 DAEGH
+453 DAEGN

-466 DLYLSPSYSQGAKD
+466 DLFLSSKYLQKTVD
-480 ILRGYGLGLLNI
+480 ILKGYGLRILNI
-492 QTFLNLLETDLRSLY
+492 QTVLNLLEADLSSPN
-507 SRFHGKN
+507 SRFHGEN

-521 AVARLLTKT
+521 AVARLLSKQ
-530 LKNSSSIQ
+530 LKYLLSIKPI
-538 QRLKSLP
+538 LELLP

-557 ASGPVYFPKA
+557 TSGQVYFPKT

-572 PDSLDLNVITVYA
+572 PEALDLKVIAAHA
-585 SSNSERSTLFQH
+585 SSNSDRSTLFQH

-611 ILRSFASKKGLSFEI
+611 ILRSFTSGKPLSFEI
-626 LNEYLSF
+626 LNEYLNF
-633 LYLTHQTGKH
+633 LYLTHQAGKH
-643 GPEEYTKAEIVN
+643 EPEEYTKVEIVT
-655 VAWKRANPQE
+655 VAWKRKNPQ
-665 KDVYLPGT
+665 KADVYLPGT
-673 HHAYSPSSLLAAK
+673 HHMYSPSNLLTAEDASS
-686 DLPTGLSVD
+686 DLSVD
-695 FLHSRHMESTPE
+695 FLHSRHMESTPD
-707 KPSLFHPSWETWLC
+707 KPSSFHPSWETWLC
-721 NSIGHRPEKFLGLFE
+721 NSIGVRERLRLMSRDKRGLSDVFLYIFEHRPEKFLGLFE
-736 HLWLHEKSSLVAN
+736 HLWLHEKSGLVTN
-749 RALRSKI
+749 RALRLKI
-756 EDLPANNLCGVD
+756 EDLAAQKLCGVD
-768 YPLKLKETWLPL
+768 YSLKLNEAWLPL
-780 ENLRHLVDRY
+780 KNLRHLVDRY
-790 MEHPNHFPFLKLEES
+790 MEYPKQFPFLKLEES
-805 DATDLIGSKWHFL
+805 DITVGSKWHFL

-833 FQILHYIQQSC
+833 LQILQYIQRSC
-844 PKRPS
+844 PERPS
-849 DSQTKKVFDLY
+849 DSQTQKVFDLY
-860 NAIYAR
+860 IAIYAR
-866 LTVTSN
+866 LTVTSD
-872 GPIAKLKIMQFF
+872 GPDTRLKITQFF
-884 ENGGVLDPNQN
+884 DKGGILDPNQN

-921 SYVKRMD
+921 SYIQMMD
-928 NEKFRNIENLFT
+928 NEKFRNIESLFKK
-940 RTLQIPD
+940 TLQIPD
-947 ASLDDLV
+947 ASLANLV
-954 AELTELRDEGCE
+954 TELTKLREEGCE
-966 EIPRMRAIYDYLHK
+966 EISRMRTIYDYLHK
-980 ANVPLPRLKAA
+980 AKIPLPSLKAA
-991 FKESPL
+991 FEASPL

-1037 NFFVGKLG
+1037 SFFVGKLG

-1061 SGNSTEETKVAV
+1061 SGKNTEETKVAV

-1093 QAKIFPVRYPTGT
+1093 QAKVFPVRYPNGT

-1113 VDFSIGDR
+1113 VDFAIGDR
-1121 DKLKTMFRDKVA
+1121 DKLKMMFRDKVA
-1133 LLDFEMEEVRRLRP
+1133 LLDFEMDEVRRLGP
-1147 LIEWLKLQDRY
+1147 LIEWLRLQDRY

-1166 TFILSDSER
+1166 TFICSDSEH
-1175 PISTPNRDLKR
+1175 PISTPKRDLKR

-1192 RVASTFNSPRFE
+1192 RPRFE
-1204 DSPLGLYEQLRT
+1204 DNPLGLYEQLRT

-1222 ERISSVL
+1222 EKISSVL
-1229 KIFQNKQPFEV
+1229 KIFQNKQSFEI

-1252 TGQLTI
+1252 TGNLTI
-1258 YVPKERRAQE
+1258 YVPEERRAQE

-1273 VLPRKFAAWLMRT
+1273 ILPRKFAAWLMR
-1286 SKSPTDGLIETDI
+1286 SPKSPADVPVETDI

-1325 VSFDNQ
+1325 VSFHNE
-1331 DEEDNSDEAEE
+1331 DEEDNNDEAEE
-1342 HQTED
+1342 HQVGD

-1352 QEPRLPGSRLETD
+1352 QEQRLSDSRLETG

-1375 RSSVDANTPPYAG
+1375 LSSINAVTPPYTG
-1388 SSGISPDGSIP
+1388 SSGTSPEGNLQDTFV
-1399 ETLVETI
+1399 EETI
-1406 SQRSQMSYQP
+1406 SQRSHMSYQP
-1416 HSGRVHRSSQSDLFP
+1416 HSGRVHRSSQSDLSP
-1431 VSPQPLHHPSE
+1431 SSPQPLHHTTDH
-1442 QAPSNPLS
+1442 APSNPLS
-1450 AITSPPEQQS
+1450 VMTSPSEQQS

-1471 RVVDKARNAA
+1471 RVIEKARNAA

-1492 MRNALPGSD
+1492 MRNALPGGDTD
-1501 ANSYQSFDGLDIMG
+1501 AYQSFDGLDMMG
-1515 TFRSTNQL
+1515 QFRSINQL

-1534 LYVFELLSRLNLPNW
+1534 LYVFELLSYLDLPNW
-1549 NRTNWQSTIRSYATI
+1549 NRSNWQSTIRSYVTI
-1564 HPDYTNLEA
+1564 HPDYTDLQA

-1582 VYVDTEG
+1582 VYVDAEG
-1589 QLTNTL
+1589 DLTNTL
-1595 IGCGYLG
+1595 IGCGYLD

-1611 RYYIEVKTTT
+1611 KYYIEVKTTT

-1633 QYQLMQQIHHTE
+1633 QYQLMQQVHHTE
-1645 DHSEIYMVFR
+1645 DHSEIYIVFR
-1655 VFQLDSDGIVLCVYT
+1655 VFQLNSDGIGLCVYT
-1670 DPEKLRQDGHL
+1670 DPEKLRQDGGL

-1694 NMGREI
+1694 NMG
-1700 RGASGTRNESH
+1700 
-1711 MEPAIAVEGCRSIIV
+1711 
-1726 FEVEKNILGKADTA
+1726 
-1740 PQAAT
+1740 
-1745 YSEKP
+1745 

>member
-1 MATIQ
+1 MASIQ

-16 KKYGFLNET
+16 QQYGFLRKE
-25 MMDDIEQFN
+25 MMDHIETLV
-34 AQYRREIDENWLAM
+34 AEYRREIDENWLAM
-48 ESAVSHSVKILAKQI
+48 ENKLSYSIKILAKQI

-81 IFNKAR
+81 IFNKAHE
-87 DAEALPFVSFKIY
+87 AKALPFISFKIY
-100 PNKIIV
+100 PDKVIV
-106 ECNEDGFTEPDLQ
+106 DCNEDGFTEPDLE
-119 AICAV
+119 AICSV

-166 NKTDPGI
+166 KKTDPGI

-183 VKAIPTPLTRTTLY
+183 VETIPSPLTRMTLY
-197 IHDQGDPDELQ
+197 IHDQGDPDDLQ

-229 RKLEQI
+229 RKLEKI
-235 SLEFYDEDGE
+235 SVEFYDENGE
-245 LERSKYFRKHKIDKY
+245 LKRSKYFRKHKIDEY
-260 RVSLETISGA
+260 RVSLETTSGA
-270 RGDETTR
+270 RGYETTQ

-320 TDNSEPLIT
+320 TDNSEPLMT

-382 QAVLQ
+382 QAILQ
-387 FCEHPSLRYSW
+387 FCEHPTLCYSW

-405 SDTSSDAFWSGLIH
+405 SDTSSDAFWSGLNH
-419 EIQSLMKNT
+419 EIQSLMKKT

-440 LVADVVILTNDAQ
+440 LVGDVAILTNDVQ

-466 DLYLSPSYSQGAKD
+466 DLYLSPSYSQKARE
-480 ILRGYGLGLLNI
+480 ILEGYGLRPLSI
-492 QTFLNLLETDLRSLY
+492 YTFLNLLETDLRSPD

-521 AVARLLTKT
+521 AVARLLSKT
-530 LKNSSSIQ
+530 LKNSLSIQ

-545 LLPLRSGEWTST
+545 LLPLRYGIWTAIT
-557 ASGPVYFPKA
+557 SGPVYFPKTR
-567 GDINI
+567 DIDI
-572 PDSLDLNVITVYA
+572 PDFLNLKVISVYA
-585 SSNSERSTLFQH
+585 SKSSDRSTLFQH
-597 LGVCQATYEDVRAS
+597 LGVCQATYNDVRAS
-611 ILRSFASKKGLSFEI
+611 IFSSFNSGMLSLYKTY
-626 LNEYLSF
+626 LNF
-633 LYLTHQTGKH
+633 LYLTHEIGKH
-643 GPEEYTKAEIVN
+643 GQEEYTKVRVMTGALVR
-655 VAWKRANPQE
+655 KNPHE
-665 KDVYLPGT
+665 TDIHLPGKQ
-673 HHAYSPSSLLAAK
+673 HAYSPASLLDFKEAS
-686 DLPTGLSVD
+686 PGLSVD
-695 FLHSRHMESTPE
+695 FLHSTYMENTPD

-721 NSIGHRPEKFLGLFE
+721 EFIGVRERLRLISRDKRGLSDVFLYVFEHRPEKFLGLFE
-736 HLWLHEKSSLVAN
+736 HLWLHEKSSLVTNWAV
-749 RALRSKI
+749 RSKI
-756 EDLPANNLCGVD
+756 KDLPAKKLCGVD
-768 YPLKLKETWLPL
+768 YSVKLKEAWFPL
-780 ENLRHLVDRY
+780 KYLRHLVDRY
-790 MEHPNHFPFLKLEES
+790 MEYPKQFPFLKLEES
-805 DATDLIGSKWHFL
+805 DTNELVVSKWHFL
-818 SDYFSV
+818 SEYFSV
-824 SKDDSMDFL
+824 SKDDNIDFL
-833 FQILHYIQQSC
+833 LQILLYIQKSC
-844 PKRPS
+844 PGRPS
-849 DSQTKKVFDLY
+849 DSQTQKVFDLY
-860 NAIYAR
+860 IAIYAR
-866 LTVTSN
+866 LTVSSD
-872 GPIAKLKIMQFF
+872 GPDARRKITQFF
-884 ENGGVLDPNQN
+884 NKQGVLDPNQN
-895 DPMWTTSRLCLWTA
+895 DPVWTASPLCLWTA
-909 PPDMVMF
+909 PPDMVIF

-921 SYVKRMD
+921 SYRKLMD
-928 NEKFRNIENLFT
+928 NEKFGNIENLFK

-947 ASLDDLV
+947 ASLDHLV
-954 AELTELRDEGCE
+954 SELTKLREEGCE

-980 ANVPLPRLKAA
+980 SNIPLPRLKAA
-991 FKESPL
+991 FEASPL
-997 IYCETRHGES
+997 IYCDTRHGES

-1061 SGNSTEETKVAV
+1061 SGNNTEETKVAI
-1073 LSLNGLLQTETT
+1073 LSLNGLLQTEMTL
-1085 RLDPEPIR
+1085 LDPEPIR
-1093 QAKIFPVRYPTGT
+1093 QAKVFPVRYPTGT

-1113 VDFSIGDR
+1113 VDFAIGDR

-1133 LLDFEMEEVRRLRP
+1133 LLDFEMEDVRRLRP

-1166 TFILSDSER
+1166 TFILGDSES

-1204 DSPLGLYEQLRT
+1204 DDPLGLYEQLRT

-1229 KIFQNKQPFEV
+1229 KIFQNKQSFEI
-1240 PVATANEHIEDS
+1240 PVATANEHIENS
-1252 TGQLTI
+1252 TGELTI

-1273 VLPRKFAAWLMRT
+1273 VLPRKFAAWLMSS
-1286 SKSPTDGLIETDI
+1286 SKNPADGPIETDI

-1342 HQTED
+1342 PQTED

-1352 QEPRLPGSRLETD
+1352 QEPRLSGSRLETV

-1375 RSSVDANTPPYAG
+1375 RSSINASTPPYAG
-1388 SSGISPDGSIP
+1388 SSGISPEGSLH

-1416 HSGRVHRSSQSDLFP
+1416 HSGRLHRSSQSDLFP
-1431 VSPQPLHHPSE
+1431 VSPQPLHHSCE

-1450 AITSPPEQQS
+1450 TITSPPEQQS

-1486 SFDMTH
+1486 AFDMTH
-1492 MRNALPGSD
+1492 MRNALPGGD
-1501 ANSYQSFDGLDIMG
+1501 TNSYQSFDGLDIMG

-1534 LYVFELLSRLNLPNW
+1534 LYVFELLSNLNLPNW
-1549 NRTNWQSTIRSYATI
+1549 NRTNWQSTIRSYTTI

-1582 VYVDTEG
+1582 VYADTEG
-1589 QLTNTL
+1589 HLTNTL

-1633 QYQLMQQIHHTE
+1633 QYHLMQQIHHTE
-1645 DHSEIYMVFR
+1645 DHSEVYMVFR
-1655 VFQLDSDGIVLCVYT
+1655 VFQLDSDGIGLCVYT
-1670 DPEKLRQDGHL
+1670 DPEKLRQDGRL

-1694 NMGREI
+1694 NMG
-1700 RGASGTRNESH
+1700 
-1711 MEPAIAVEGCRSIIV
+1711 
-1726 FEVEKNILGKADTA
+1726 
-1740 PQAAT
+1740 
-1745 YSEKP
+1745 